1 MADDR
6 VTPLEQL
13 MTLGRDM
20 GYSDEGL
27 RKFIEGQ
34 QKVEREERAERR
46 RAEAENRKMESEME
60 NRKIE
65 AEAENRKLESE
76 MENRKIEAE
85 AENRKLESEMENRK
99 IEAENR
105 KIESEMENRKIEAA
119 MENRKI
125 EAEMENR
132 KMEAEMEKL
141 RLEMS
146 LREKELEIR
155 RVAIESEDS
164 DAPSSIPGHH
174 RPNHAPRPQLPK
186 FSEGS
191 DSMDA
196 YISRFEVFARS
207 QGWPEREWAM
217 ILSALLTGKAL
228 NIFSTLPAVQQSDF
242 DCLKKALLQGFDLTE
257 EAFRKKFRSVRLQAG
272 ETYIQFG
279 ARLEHYFQKW
289 VELSGT
295 GEEFLELKE
304 LILREQ
310 VLTGCGPELTIHLR
324 ERQPKTTA
332 ELLQMAEIYRE
343 ARADTKSCV
352 RQVSSTGERGD
363 KKPDELPRKS
373 AQPTKGVSEQ
383 RSLGQREIREC
394 FLCHKRGHIARDCRT
409 RVQRAAAMERTTECR
424 VERPVV
430 KEGVRDGEEEVQ
442 PVASTVE
449 QAVSGV
455 QDIGILG
462 SLPVK
467 EGWIGQCKVKVLR
480 DTGCSCGVVRASLVK
495 EEDLTGQVQTCT
507 LIDGT
512 KREFPVAE
520 LVVQTPYFSG
530 KLSAL
535 VMESPIYEL
544 IVGNVPGARDPGDPL
559 LLTAETAAVQTR
571 SHRAEKGVKPLLVS
585 ARKAGIEAS
594 PEEVR
599 KAQEGDPSLEKLWKL
614 ARGEKR
620 QEVRGGKADFQVKN
634 GLLHRMFTKTKT
646 GKVTSQLVVP
656 ACFRETV
663 MSVGHESL
671 MAGHLGISKTA
682 DRVLSSFHWPGA
694 MADLKRYCASCDA
707 CQRSATRGAKRKAP
721 LKQPPLID
729 TPFRRVAIDLIGPI
743 APCSGSGHR
752 YILTMVDYATRYPE
766 AVALKRIETEVVAE
780 GLVEVFSRVGVPSEV
795 LSDRGSQFTS
805 GVMREVSRLLGV
817 TQLYTTPYHP
827 QSNGLVERFN
837 GTLKG
842 MLKKLCEERPSDWDR
857 YIPAALFA
865 YREAPQESTG
875 FSPFEL
881 LYGRT
886 VKGPVSI
893 LKELWSKEQETEEV
907 KTTYQYVVDLRN
919 RLEETCQFAME
930 SLQQARVSQKRQFD
944 KRVRRQN
951 LKQGDK
957 VLLLLPTDHNKI
969 LMHWKGPF
977 DITEKVSHQD
987 YRIDVNGK
995 QKLFHANLLR
1005 KYTQRESQPATLAA
1019 VIDGGEGDP
1028 EVEGEILI
1036 PEFRSG
1042 ETYRD
1047 VSLHEGLSGDKKEEA
1062 RRLLRQFSES
1072 LTDKPGKTTLETYT
1086 VELTTKQPVHVKAY
1100 PIPYATR
1107 QVVEE
1112 EVEKM
1117 LELGV
1122 IEPSRS
1128 PYSAPVVIVRK
1139 KSGEHRF
1146 CVDYR
1151 RLNNVTK
1158 VDAEVIP
1165 NVEDLFAQI
1174 STPKSKYFT
1183 RIDLSKGY
1191 WQIALS
1197 EDSKEATAF
1206 STPTGLFQ
1214 WRVLPFGMVN
1224 APAVFTRM
1232 MRKLLKGLKG
1242 VENFMDDI
1250 LIASETWEEHMSQL
1264 AEVLLRLRRANLTAR
1279 PTKCQIGYPDLEF
1292 LGFVVGENTKQP
1304 EKSKIERMLSS
1315 ARPKSKTEVRSLLGL
1330 IGFYREFVP
1339 NFAAITS
1346 PLSDLTKKGQPP
1358 VVQWTEAAEKAL
1370 KTVKE
1375 RLGTYPILK
1384 LPDMSKQFTLRTD
1397 ASGVGLGAV
1406 LLQEYDGHVLM
1417 NVTELNGVS
1426 WFISL
1431 TEDPS
1436 YKAGSPLYEWLNGAV
1451 LINNTAVSGFH
1462 VFLLNYT
1469 LDLEY
1474 IYEHWNTALQT
1485 AAIRLRDN
1493 ARDMDVVT
1501 SSLSDIHEFSMDP
1514 IPLPWGVV
1522 TSMEPAN
1529 ITARD
1534 GDTLDYD
1541 VTYRIKTAHIPD
1553 QQLESPCLT
1562 LSISS
1567 VYSFNCAL
1575 EDDFG
1580 QRIVAIHGPKH
1591 ASLLRF
1597 TTEDSVKEEGVEEPS
1612 EYDSHTEPQR
1622 ESGRSSRGEEVH
1634 SPIFTT
1640 PHHHLAHS
1648 PQTHG
1653 KLFCSD
1659 HMTEPES
1666 CLVMPE
1672 EEDEDDVMGNGGPL
1686 TLQPGRLPP
1695 LPVLPAPL
1703 VNGSSP
1709 KRSRKG
1715 RKQRREQV
1723 GLLYVV
1729 LDGEGGL
1736 MFETFHEWEL
1746 ICSFCL
1752 SI

>member
-65 AEAENRKLESE
+65 AEAENRK
-76 MENRKIEAE
+76 IE

-99 IEAENR
+99 L
-105 KIESEMENRKIEAA
+105 
-119 MENRKI
+119 

-289 VELSGT
+289 LELSGT

-332 ELLQMAEIYRE
+332 ELLQVAEIYRE

-373 AQPTKGVSEQ
+373 AQSTKGVSEQ

-409 RVQRAAAMERTTECR
+409 RVQKAAAMERTTECR

-455 QDIGILG
+455 QDIGLLG
-462 SLPVK
+462 SLPVE

-480 DTGCSCGVVRASLVK
+480 DTGCSCGVVKASLVK

-535 VMESPIYEL
+535 VMESPIYDL
-544 IVGNVPGARDPGDPL
+544 IVGNDPGARDPGDPL

-571 SHRAEKGVKPLLVS
+571 SHRADKGVKPLLVS

-620 QEVRGGKADFQVKN
+620 QEVRGGEADFQVKN

-707 CQRSATRGAKRKAP
+707 CQRSAT
-721 LKQPPLID
+721 
-729 TPFRRVAIDLIGPI
+729 
-743 APCSGSGHR
+743 
-752 YILTMVDYATRYPE
+752 
-766 AVALKRIETEVVAE
+766 
-780 GLVEVFSRVGVPSEV
+780 
-795 LSDRGSQFTS
+795 
-805 GVMREVSRLLGV
+805 
-817 TQLYTTPYHP
+817 
-827 QSNGLVERFN
+827 
-837 GTLKG
+837 
-842 MLKKLCEERPSDWDR
+842 
-857 YIPAALFA
+857 
-865 YREAPQESTG
+865 
-875 FSPFEL
+875 
-881 LYGRT
+881 
-886 VKGPVSI
+886 
-893 LKELWSKEQETEEV
+893 
-907 KTTYQYVVDLRN
+907 
-919 RLEETCQFAME
+919 
-930 SLQQARVSQKRQFD
+930 RVSQKRQFD

-1047 VSLHEGLSGDKKEEA
+1047 VSLHEGLTINPSHSCKRHD
-1062 RRLLRQFSES
+1062 RRTAECCVGQW
-1072 LTDKPGKTTLETYT
+1072 PYNHIVTTL
-1086 VELTTKQPVHVKAY
+1086 TTS
-1100 PIPYATR
+1100 
-1107 QVVEE
+1107 QV
-1112 EVEKM
+1112 
-1117 LELGV
+1117 
-1122 IEPSRS
+1122 
-1128 PYSAPVVIVRK
+1128 
-1139 KSGEHRF
+1139 
-1146 CVDYR
+1146 
-1151 RLNNVTK
+1151 
-1158 VDAEVIP
+1158 
-1165 NVEDLFAQI
+1165 
-1174 STPKSKYFT
+1174 
-1183 RIDLSKGY
+1183 
-1191 WQIALS
+1191 
-1197 EDSKEATAF
+1197 
-1206 STPTGLFQ
+1206 
-1214 WRVLPFGMVN
+1214 
-1224 APAVFTRM
+1224 
-1232 MRKLLKGLKG
+1232 
-1242 VENFMDDI
+1242 
-1250 LIASETWEEHMSQL
+1250 
-1264 AEVLLRLRRANLTAR
+1264 
-1279 PTKCQIGYPDLEF
+1279 
-1292 LGFVVGENTKQP
+1292 
-1304 EKSKIERMLSS
+1304 ERMW
-1315 ARPKSKTEVRSLLGL
+1315 
-1330 IGFYREFVP
+1330 
-1339 NFAAITS
+1339 
-1346 PLSDLTKKGQPP
+1346 GQ
-1358 VVQWTEAAEKAL
+1358 
-1370 KTVKE
+1370 
-1375 RLGTYPILK
+1375 
-1384 LPDMSKQFTLRTD
+1384 
-1397 ASGVGLGAV
+1397 
-1406 LLQEYDGHVLM
+1406 
-1417 NVTELNGVS
+1417 
-1426 WFISL
+1426 
-1431 TEDPS
+1431 
-1436 YKAGSPLYEWLNGAV
+1436 
-1451 LINNTAVSGFH
+1451 
-1462 VFLLNYT
+1462 
-1469 LDLEY
+1469 
-1474 IYEHWNTALQT
+1474 
-1485 AAIRLRDN
+1485 
-1493 ARDMDVVT
+1493 
-1501 SSLSDIHEFSMDP
+1501 
-1514 IPLPWGVV
+1514 
-1522 TSMEPAN
+1522 
-1529 ITARD
+1529 
-1534 GDTLDYD
+1534 
-1541 VTYRIKTAHIPD
+1541 
-1553 QQLESPCLT
+1553 
-1562 LSISS
+1562 
-1567 VYSFNCAL
+1567 
-1575 EDDFG
+1575 
-1580 QRIVAIHGPKH
+1580 
-1591 ASLLRF
+1591 
-1597 TTEDSVKEEGVEEPS
+1597 TT
-1612 EYDSHTEPQR
+1612 
-1622 ESGRSSRGEEVH
+1622 
-1634 SPIFTT
+1634 
-1640 PHHHLAHS
+1640 
-1648 PQTHG
+1648 
-1653 KLFCSD
+1653 
-1659 HMTEPES
+1659 
-1666 CLVMPE
+1666 
-1672 EEDEDDVMGNGGPL
+1672 
-1686 TLQPGRLPP
+1686 
-1695 LPVLPAPL
+1695 
-1703 VNGSSP
+1703 
-1709 KRSRKG
+1709 
-1715 RKQRREQV
+1715 
-1723 GLLYVV
+1723 
-1729 LDGEGGL
+1729 
-1736 MFETFHEWEL
+1736 
-1746 ICSFCL
+1746 
-1752 SI
+1752 

>member
-6 VTPLEQL
+6 VTSLEQL
-13 MTLGRDM
+13 MTLGREM

-27 RKFIEGQ
+27 RKFIEGK

-46 RAEAENRKMESEME
+46 RAEAEAENRKMESEME

-65 AEAENRKLESE
+65 AENRKL
-76 MENRKIEAE
+76 
-85 AENRKLESEMENRK
+85 
-99 IEAENR
+99 
-105 KIESEMENRKIEAA
+105 
-119 MENRKI
+119 

-272 ETYIQFG
+272 ETYFQFG

-289 VELSGT
+289 LELSGT

-373 AQPTKGVSEQ
+373 AQSTKGVSEQ

-462 SLPVK
+462 SLPVE

-480 DTGCSCGVVRASLVK
+480 DTGCSCGVVKASLVK

-520 LVVQTPYFSG
+520 LVVRTPYLSG

-535 VMESPIYEL
+535 VMESPIYDL

-646 GKVTSQLVVP
+646 GKGTSQLVVP

-707 CQRSATRGAKRKAP
+707 CQRSAT
-721 LKQPPLID
+721 
-729 TPFRRVAIDLIGPI
+729 
-743 APCSGSGHR
+743 
-752 YILTMVDYATRYPE
+752 
-766 AVALKRIETEVVAE
+766 
-780 GLVEVFSRVGVPSEV
+780 
-795 LSDRGSQFTS
+795 
-805 GVMREVSRLLGV
+805 
-817 TQLYTTPYHP
+817 
-827 QSNGLVERFN
+827 
-837 GTLKG
+837 
-842 MLKKLCEERPSDWDR
+842 
-857 YIPAALFA
+857 
-865 YREAPQESTG
+865 
-875 FSPFEL
+875 
-881 LYGRT
+881 
-886 VKGPVSI
+886 
-893 LKELWSKEQETEEV
+893 
-907 KTTYQYVVDLRN
+907 
-919 RLEETCQFAME
+919 
-930 SLQQARVSQKRQFD
+930 RVSQKRQFD

-1047 VSLHEGLSGDKKEEA
+1047 VSLHEGLSGDKKEKA

-1406 LLQEYDGHVLM
+1406 LLQEYDGQKFPVKYASRKLSKCEQGYATVETECLAVVWGVQKFQKYLYGNQFTIETDHQPLTFLQEARLKNSRVLRWAM
-1417 NVTELNGVS
+1417 
-1426 WFISL
+1426 
-1431 TEDPS
+1431 
-1436 YKAGSPLYEWLNGAV
+1436 
-1451 LINNTAVSGFH
+1451 
-1462 VFLLNYT
+1462 
-1469 LDLEY
+1469 
-1474 IYEHWNTALQT
+1474 ALQPYRYH
-1485 AAIRLRDN
+1485 I
-1493 ARDMDVVT
+1493 
-1501 SSLSDIHEFSMDP
+1501 
-1514 IPLPWGVV
+1514 
-1522 TSMEPAN
+1522 
-1529 ITARD
+1529 
-1534 GDTLDYD
+1534 DY
-1541 VTYRIKTAHIPD
+1541 I
-1553 QQLESPCLT
+1553 
-1562 LSISS
+1562 
-1567 VYSFNCAL
+1567 
-1575 EDDFG
+1575 
-1580 QRIVAIHGPKH
+1580 
-1591 ASLLRF
+1591 
-1597 TTEDSVKEEGVEEPS
+1597 
-1612 EYDSHTEPQR
+1612 
-1622 ESGRSSRGEEVH
+1622 
-1634 SPIFTT
+1634 
-1640 PHHHLAHS
+1640 
-1648 PQTHG
+1648 
-1653 KLFCSD
+1653 
-1659 HMTEPES
+1659 
-1666 CLVMPE
+1666 
-1672 EEDEDDVMGNGGPL
+1672 
-1686 TLQPGRLPP
+1686 PGRENVGADYL
-1695 LPVLPAPL
+1695 
-1703 VNGSSP
+1703 
-1709 KRSRKG
+1709 SR
-1715 RKQRREQV
+1715 V
-1723 GLLYVV
+1723 
-1729 LDGEGGL
+1729 
-1736 MFETFHEWEL
+1736 M
-1746 ICSFCL
+1746 
-1752 SI
+1752 

>member
-1 MADDR
+1 MADDT
-6 VTPLEQL
+6 VTSLEQL
-13 MTLGRDM
+13 MTLGREM

-46 RAEAENRKMESEME
+46 RAEAEME

-65 AEAENRKLESE
+65 AEMK
-76 MENRKIEAE
+76 
-85 AENRKLESEMENRK
+85 NRK

-105 KIESEMENRKIEAA
+105 KL
-119 MENRKI
+119 

-289 VELSGT
+289 LELSGT

-352 RQVSSTGERGD
+352 RQVPSTGERGD

-373 AQPTKGVSEQ
+373 AQSTKGVSEQ

-462 SLPVK
+462 SLPVE

-480 DTGCSCGVVRASLVK
+480 DTGCSCGVVKASLVK

-535 VMESPIYEL
+535 VMESPIYDL

-620 QEVRGGKADFQVKN
+620 QEVRGREADFQVKN

-707 CQRSATRGAKRKAP
+707 CQRSATR
-721 LKQPPLID
+721 
-729 TPFRRVAIDLIGPI
+729 
-743 APCSGSGHR
+743 
-752 YILTMVDYATRYPE
+752 
-766 AVALKRIETEVVAE
+766 
-780 GLVEVFSRVGVPSEV
+780 
-795 LSDRGSQFTS
+795 
-805 GVMREVSRLLGV
+805 
-817 TQLYTTPYHP
+817 
-827 QSNGLVERFN
+827 
-837 GTLKG
+837 
-842 MLKKLCEERPSDWDR
+842 
-857 YIPAALFA
+857 
-865 YREAPQESTG
+865 
-875 FSPFEL
+875 
-881 LYGRT
+881 
-886 VKGPVSI
+886 
-893 LKELWSKEQETEEV
+893 
-907 KTTYQYVVDLRN
+907 
-919 RLEETCQFAME
+919 
-930 SLQQARVSQKRQFD
+930 VSQKRQFD

-969 LMHWKGPF
+969 LTHWKGPF

-1019 VIDGGEGDP
+1019 VIVGGEGDP

-1406 LLQEYDGHVLM
+1406 LLQEYDGQKFPVKYASRKLSKCEQGYATVETECLAVVWGVQKFQKYLYGNQFTIETDHQPLTFLQEARLKNSRVLRWAM
-1417 NVTELNGVS
+1417 
-1426 WFISL
+1426 
-1431 TEDPS
+1431 
-1436 YKAGSPLYEWLNGAV
+1436 
-1451 LINNTAVSGFH
+1451 
-1462 VFLLNYT
+1462 
-1469 LDLEY
+1469 
-1474 IYEHWNTALQT
+1474 ALQPYRYH
-1485 AAIRLRDN
+1485 I
-1493 ARDMDVVT
+1493 
-1501 SSLSDIHEFSMDP
+1501 
-1514 IPLPWGVV
+1514 
-1522 TSMEPAN
+1522 
-1529 ITARD
+1529 
-1534 GDTLDYD
+1534 DY
-1541 VTYRIKTAHIPD
+1541 I
-1553 QQLESPCLT
+1553 
-1562 LSISS
+1562 
-1567 VYSFNCAL
+1567 
-1575 EDDFG
+1575 
-1580 QRIVAIHGPKH
+1580 
-1591 ASLLRF
+1591 
-1597 TTEDSVKEEGVEEPS
+1597 
-1612 EYDSHTEPQR
+1612 
-1622 ESGRSSRGEEVH
+1622 
-1634 SPIFTT
+1634 
-1640 PHHHLAHS
+1640 
-1648 PQTHG
+1648 
-1653 KLFCSD
+1653 
-1659 HMTEPES
+1659 
-1666 CLVMPE
+1666 
-1672 EEDEDDVMGNGGPL
+1672 
-1686 TLQPGRLPP
+1686 PGRENVGADYL
-1695 LPVLPAPL
+1695 
-1703 VNGSSP
+1703 
-1709 KRSRKG
+1709 SR
-1715 RKQRREQV
+1715 V
-1723 GLLYVV
+1723 
-1729 LDGEGGL
+1729 
-1736 MFETFHEWEL
+1736 M
-1746 ICSFCL
+1746 
-1752 SI
+1752 

>member
-6 VTPLEQL
+6 VTSLEQL
-13 MTLGRDM
+13 MTLGREM

-46 RAEAENRKMESEME
+46 RAEAEAENRKMESEME

-65 AEAENRKLESE
+65 AENRKL
-76 MENRKIEAE
+76 
-85 AENRKLESEMENRK
+85 
-99 IEAENR
+99 
-105 KIESEMENRKIEAA
+105 
-119 MENRKI
+119 

-289 VELSGT
+289 LELSGT

-352 RQVSSTGERGD
+352 RQVSSTGEQGD

-373 AQPTKGVSEQ
+373 AQSTKGVSEQ

-480 DTGCSCGVVRASLVK
+480 DTGCSCGVVKASLVK

-520 LVVQTPYFSG
+520 LLVQTPYFSG

-535 VMESPIYEL
+535 VMESPIYDL

-620 QEVRGGKADFQVKN
+620 QEVRGGRADFQVKN

-1279 PTKCQIGYPDLEF
+1279 PTKCQIGYPD
-1292 LGFVVGENTKQP
+1292 
-1304 EKSKIERMLSS
+1304 
-1315 ARPKSKTEVRSLLGL
+1315 
-1330 IGFYREFVP
+1330 
-1339 NFAAITS
+1339 
-1346 PLSDLTKKGQPP
+1346 
-1358 VVQWTEAAEKAL
+1358 
-1370 KTVKE
+1370 
-1375 RLGTYPILK
+1375 
-1384 LPDMSKQFTLRTD
+1384 
-1397 ASGVGLGAV
+1397 
-1406 LLQEYDGHVLM
+1406 
-1417 NVTELNGVS
+1417 
-1426 WFISL
+1426 
-1431 TEDPS
+1431 
-1436 YKAGSPLYEWLNGAV
+1436 
-1451 LINNTAVSGFH
+1451 
-1462 VFLLNYT
+1462 
-1469 LDLEY
+1469 
-1474 IYEHWNTALQT
+1474 
-1485 AAIRLRDN
+1485 
-1493 ARDMDVVT
+1493 
-1501 SSLSDIHEFSMDP
+1501 
-1514 IPLPWGVV
+1514 
-1522 TSMEPAN
+1522 
-1529 ITARD
+1529 
-1534 GDTLDYD
+1534 
-1541 VTYRIKTAHIPD
+1541 
-1553 QQLESPCLT
+1553 
-1562 LSISS
+1562 
-1567 VYSFNCAL
+1567 
-1575 EDDFG
+1575 
-1580 QRIVAIHGPKH
+1580 
-1591 ASLLRF
+1591 
-1597 TTEDSVKEEGVEEPS
+1597 
-1612 EYDSHTEPQR
+1612 
-1622 ESGRSSRGEEVH
+1622 
-1634 SPIFTT
+1634 
-1640 PHHHLAHS
+1640 
-1648 PQTHG
+1648 
-1653 KLFCSD
+1653 
-1659 HMTEPES
+1659 
-1666 CLVMPE
+1666 
-1672 EEDEDDVMGNGGPL
+1672 
-1686 TLQPGRLPP
+1686 
-1695 LPVLPAPL
+1695 
-1703 VNGSSP
+1703 
-1709 KRSRKG
+1709 
-1715 RKQRREQV
+1715 
-1723 GLLYVV
+1723 
-1729 LDGEGGL
+1729 
-1736 MFETFHEWEL
+1736 
-1746 ICSFCL
+1746 
-1752 SI
+1752 

>member
-6 VTPLEQL
+6 VTSLEQL
-13 MTLGRDM
+13 MTLGREM

-46 RAEAENRKMESEME
+46 RAEAEAENRKMESEMEKRKIEAEME

-65 AEAENRKLESE
+65 AE
-76 MENRKIEAE
+76 MENRK
-85 AENRKLESEMENRK
+85 M
-99 IEAENR
+99 
-105 KIESEMENRKIEAA
+105 
-119 MENRKI
+119 

-146 LREKELEIR
+146 LREEELETR
-155 RVAIESEDS
+155 RLGIESEDS

-242 DCLKKALLQGFDLTE
+242 DYLKKALLQGFDLTE

-289 VELSGT
+289 LELSGT

-352 RQVSSTGERGD
+352 RQVSSTGEQGD

-373 AQPTKGVSEQ
+373 AQSTKGVSEQ

-467 EGWIGQCKVKVLR
+467 EGWIRQCKVKVLR
-480 DTGCSCGVVRASLVK
+480 DTGCSCGVVKASLVK

-512 KREFPVAE
+512 KKEFPVAE
-520 LVVQTPYFSG
+520 LVVRTPYFSG

-535 VMESPIYEL
+535 VMESPIYDF

-620 QEVRGGKADFQVKN
+620 QEVRGGEADFQVKN

-682 DRVLSSFHWPGA
+682 DRVLSSFYWPGA

-707 CQRSATRGAKRKAP
+707 CQRSATR
-721 LKQPPLID
+721 
-729 TPFRRVAIDLIGPI
+729 
-743 APCSGSGHR
+743 
-752 YILTMVDYATRYPE
+752 
-766 AVALKRIETEVVAE
+766 
-780 GLVEVFSRVGVPSEV
+780 
-795 LSDRGSQFTS
+795 
-805 GVMREVSRLLGV
+805 
-817 TQLYTTPYHP
+817 
-827 QSNGLVERFN
+827 
-837 GTLKG
+837 
-842 MLKKLCEERPSDWDR
+842 
-857 YIPAALFA
+857 
-865 YREAPQESTG
+865 
-875 FSPFEL
+875 
-881 LYGRT
+881 
-886 VKGPVSI
+886 
-893 LKELWSKEQETEEV
+893 
-907 KTTYQYVVDLRN
+907 
-919 RLEETCQFAME
+919 
-930 SLQQARVSQKRQFD
+930 VSQKRQFD
-944 KRVRRQN
+944 KRVRQQN

-1047 VSLHEGLSGDKKEEA
+1047 VSLHEGLTINPSHSCKRHD
-1062 RRLLRQFSES
+1062 RRTAECCVGQW
-1072 LTDKPGKTTLETYT
+1072 PYNHIVTTL
-1086 VELTTKQPVHVKAY
+1086 TTS
-1100 PIPYATR
+1100 
-1107 QVVEE
+1107 QV
-1112 EVEKM
+1112 
-1117 LELGV
+1117 
-1122 IEPSRS
+1122 
-1128 PYSAPVVIVRK
+1128 
-1139 KSGEHRF
+1139 
-1146 CVDYR
+1146 
-1151 RLNNVTK
+1151 
-1158 VDAEVIP
+1158 
-1165 NVEDLFAQI
+1165 
-1174 STPKSKYFT
+1174 
-1183 RIDLSKGY
+1183 
-1191 WQIALS
+1191 
-1197 EDSKEATAF
+1197 
-1206 STPTGLFQ
+1206 
-1214 WRVLPFGMVN
+1214 
-1224 APAVFTRM
+1224 
-1232 MRKLLKGLKG
+1232 
-1242 VENFMDDI
+1242 
-1250 LIASETWEEHMSQL
+1250 
-1264 AEVLLRLRRANLTAR
+1264 
-1279 PTKCQIGYPDLEF
+1279 
-1292 LGFVVGENTKQP
+1292 
-1304 EKSKIERMLSS
+1304 ERMW
-1315 ARPKSKTEVRSLLGL
+1315 
-1330 IGFYREFVP
+1330 
-1339 NFAAITS
+1339 
-1346 PLSDLTKKGQPP
+1346 GQ
-1358 VVQWTEAAEKAL
+1358 
-1370 KTVKE
+1370 
-1375 RLGTYPILK
+1375 
-1384 LPDMSKQFTLRTD
+1384 
-1397 ASGVGLGAV
+1397 
-1406 LLQEYDGHVLM
+1406 
-1417 NVTELNGVS
+1417 
-1426 WFISL
+1426 
-1431 TEDPS
+1431 
-1436 YKAGSPLYEWLNGAV
+1436 
-1451 LINNTAVSGFH
+1451 
-1462 VFLLNYT
+1462 
-1469 LDLEY
+1469 
-1474 IYEHWNTALQT
+1474 
-1485 AAIRLRDN
+1485 
-1493 ARDMDVVT
+1493 
-1501 SSLSDIHEFSMDP
+1501 
-1514 IPLPWGVV
+1514 
-1522 TSMEPAN
+1522 
-1529 ITARD
+1529 
-1534 GDTLDYD
+1534 
-1541 VTYRIKTAHIPD
+1541 
-1553 QQLESPCLT
+1553 
-1562 LSISS
+1562 
-1567 VYSFNCAL
+1567 
-1575 EDDFG
+1575 
-1580 QRIVAIHGPKH
+1580 
-1591 ASLLRF
+1591 
-1597 TTEDSVKEEGVEEPS
+1597 TT
-1612 EYDSHTEPQR
+1612 
-1622 ESGRSSRGEEVH
+1622 
-1634 SPIFTT
+1634 
-1640 PHHHLAHS
+1640 
-1648 PQTHG
+1648 
-1653 KLFCSD
+1653 
-1659 HMTEPES
+1659 
-1666 CLVMPE
+1666 
-1672 EEDEDDVMGNGGPL
+1672 
-1686 TLQPGRLPP
+1686 
-1695 LPVLPAPL
+1695 
-1703 VNGSSP
+1703 
-1709 KRSRKG
+1709 
-1715 RKQRREQV
+1715 
-1723 GLLYVV
+1723 
-1729 LDGEGGL
+1729 
-1736 MFETFHEWEL
+1736 
-1746 ICSFCL
+1746 
-1752 SI
+1752 

>member
-46 RAEAENRKMESEME
+46 RVEA
-60 NRKIE
+60 
-65 AEAENRKLESE
+65 
-76 MENRKIEAE
+76 
-85 AENRKLESEMENRK
+85 
-99 IEAENR
+99 
-105 KIESEMENRKIEAA
+105 
-119 MENRKI
+119 ENRKI
-125 EAEMENR
+125 EAEMKNR

-289 VELSGT
+289 LELSGT

-373 AQPTKGVSEQ
+373 AQSTKGMSEQ

-430 KEGVRDGEEEVQ
+430 KEGVRGGEEEVQ
-442 PVASTVE
+442 PVASTVD

-455 QDIGILG
+455 QDIGLLG

-520 LVVQTPYFSG
+520 LVVRTPYFSG

-535 VMESPIYEL
+535 VMESPIYDL

-671 MAGHLGISKTA
+671 MAGHFGISKTA

-707 CQRSATRGAKRKAP
+707 CQRSATR
-721 LKQPPLID
+721 
-729 TPFRRVAIDLIGPI
+729 
-743 APCSGSGHR
+743 
-752 YILTMVDYATRYPE
+752 
-766 AVALKRIETEVVAE
+766 
-780 GLVEVFSRVGVPSEV
+780 
-795 LSDRGSQFTS
+795 
-805 GVMREVSRLLGV
+805 
-817 TQLYTTPYHP
+817 
-827 QSNGLVERFN
+827 
-837 GTLKG
+837 
-842 MLKKLCEERPSDWDR
+842 
-857 YIPAALFA
+857 
-865 YREAPQESTG
+865 
-875 FSPFEL
+875 
-881 LYGRT
+881 
-886 VKGPVSI
+886 
-893 LKELWSKEQETEEV
+893 
-907 KTTYQYVVDLRN
+907 
-919 RLEETCQFAME
+919 
-930 SLQQARVSQKRQFD
+930 VSQKRQFD
-944 KRVRRQN
+944 KRMRRQN

-1005 KYTQRESQPATLAA
+1005 KYTRRESQPATLAA

-1028 EVEGEILI
+1028 EMEGEILI

-1174 STPKSKYFT
+1174 STPKSKYFL

-1206 STPTGLFQ
+1206 STPMGLFQ

-1232 MRKLLKGLKG
+1232 MRTLLKGLKG

-1279 PTKCQIGYPDLEF
+1279 PTKCQVGYPDLEF
-1292 LGFVVGENTKQP
+1292 LGFVVGKNTKQP

-1406 LLQEYDGHVLM
+1406 LLQKYDGQKFPVKYASRKLSKCEQGYATVETECLAVVWGVQKFQKYLYGNQFTIETDHQPLTFLQEARLKNSRVLRWAM
-1417 NVTELNGVS
+1417 
-1426 WFISL
+1426 
-1431 TEDPS
+1431 
-1436 YKAGSPLYEWLNGAV
+1436 
-1451 LINNTAVSGFH
+1451 
-1462 VFLLNYT
+1462 
-1469 LDLEY
+1469 
-1474 IYEHWNTALQT
+1474 ALQPYRYH
-1485 AAIRLRDN
+1485 I
-1493 ARDMDVVT
+1493 
-1501 SSLSDIHEFSMDP
+1501 
-1514 IPLPWGVV
+1514 
-1522 TSMEPAN
+1522 
-1529 ITARD
+1529 
-1534 GDTLDYD
+1534 DY
-1541 VTYRIKTAHIPD
+1541 I
-1553 QQLESPCLT
+1553 
-1562 LSISS
+1562 
-1567 VYSFNCAL
+1567 
-1575 EDDFG
+1575 
-1580 QRIVAIHGPKH
+1580 
-1591 ASLLRF
+1591 
-1597 TTEDSVKEEGVEEPS
+1597 
-1612 EYDSHTEPQR
+1612 
-1622 ESGRSSRGEEVH
+1622 
-1634 SPIFTT
+1634 
-1640 PHHHLAHS
+1640 
-1648 PQTHG
+1648 
-1653 KLFCSD
+1653 
-1659 HMTEPES
+1659 
-1666 CLVMPE
+1666 
-1672 EEDEDDVMGNGGPL
+1672 
-1686 TLQPGRLPP
+1686 PGRENVGADYL
-1695 LPVLPAPL
+1695 
-1703 VNGSSP
+1703 
-1709 KRSRKG
+1709 SR
-1715 RKQRREQV
+1715 V
-1723 GLLYVV
+1723 
-1729 LDGEGGL
+1729 
-1736 MFETFHEWEL
+1736 M
-1746 ICSFCL
+1746 
-1752 SI
+1752 

>member
-1 MADDR
+1 MEGADCGDIKHLGSAVVYSQLKSTGEYYRHDMECKITFKAEDDGWRLMVRMLELDIQDR
-6 VTPLEQL
+6 TVNGFCNDALYMFDDSTIYAKAVL

-46 RAEAENRKMESEME
+46 RAEAE
-60 NRKIE
+60 
-65 AEAENRKLESE
+65 A
-76 MENRKIEAE
+76 
-85 AENRKLESEMENRK
+85 
-99 IEAENR
+99 
-105 KIESEMENRKIEAA
+105 
-119 MENRKI
+119 
-125 EAEMENR
+125 ENR
-132 KMEAEMEKL
+132 KMEFEMEKL
-141 RLEMS
+141 KLETS
-146 LREKELEIR
+146 LREKELEIQR
-155 RVAIESEDS
+155 LGIESEDS

-289 VELSGT
+289 LELSGT

-373 AQPTKGVSEQ
+373 AQSTKGVSEQ

-462 SLPVK
+462 SLPVE

-480 DTGCSCGVVRASLVK
+480 ATGCSCGVVKASLVK

-535 VMESPIYEL
+535 VMESPIYDL

-634 GLLHRMFTKTKT
+634 GLLQRMFTKTKT

-707 CQRSATRGAKRKAP
+707 CQRSAT
-721 LKQPPLID
+721 
-729 TPFRRVAIDLIGPI
+729 
-743 APCSGSGHR
+743 
-752 YILTMVDYATRYPE
+752 
-766 AVALKRIETEVVAE
+766 
-780 GLVEVFSRVGVPSEV
+780 
-795 LSDRGSQFTS
+795 
-805 GVMREVSRLLGV
+805 
-817 TQLYTTPYHP
+817 
-827 QSNGLVERFN
+827 
-837 GTLKG
+837 
-842 MLKKLCEERPSDWDR
+842 
-857 YIPAALFA
+857 
-865 YREAPQESTG
+865 
-875 FSPFEL
+875 
-881 LYGRT
+881 
-886 VKGPVSI
+886 
-893 LKELWSKEQETEEV
+893 
-907 KTTYQYVVDLRN
+907 
-919 RLEETCQFAME
+919 
-930 SLQQARVSQKRQFD
+930 RVSQKRQFD

-1047 VSLHEGLSGDKKEEA
+1047 VSLHEGL
-1062 RRLLRQFSES
+1062 
-1072 LTDKPGKTTLETYT
+1072 T
-1086 VELTTKQPVHVKAY
+1086 
-1100 PIPYATR
+1100 IN
-1107 QVVEE
+1107 
-1112 EVEKM
+1112 
-1117 LELGV
+1117 
-1122 IEPSRS
+1122 PS
-1128 PYSAPVVIVRK
+1128 
-1139 KSGEHRF
+1139 
-1146 CVDYR
+1146 
-1151 RLNNVTK
+1151 
-1158 VDAEVIP
+1158 
-1165 NVEDLFAQI
+1165 
-1174 STPKSKYFT
+1174 
-1183 RIDLSKGY
+1183 
-1191 WQIALS
+1191 
-1197 EDSKEATAF
+1197 
-1206 STPTGLFQ
+1206 
-1214 WRVLPFGMVN
+1214 
-1224 APAVFTRM
+1224 
-1232 MRKLLKGLKG
+1232 
-1242 VENFMDDI
+1242 
-1250 LIASETWEEHMSQL
+1250 
-1264 AEVLLRLRRANLTAR
+1264 
-1279 PTKCQIGYPDLEF
+1279 
-1292 LGFVVGENTKQP
+1292 
-1304 EKSKIERMLSS
+1304 
-1315 ARPKSKTEVRSLLGL
+1315 
-1330 IGFYREFVP
+1330 
-1339 NFAAITS
+1339 
-1346 PLSDLTKKGQPP
+1346 
-1358 VVQWTEAAEKAL
+1358 
-1370 KTVKE
+1370 
-1375 RLGTYPILK
+1375 
-1384 LPDMSKQFTLRTD
+1384 
-1397 ASGVGLGAV
+1397 
-1406 LLQEYDGHVLM
+1406 
-1417 NVTELNGVS
+1417 
-1426 WFISL
+1426 
-1431 TEDPS
+1431 
-1436 YKAGSPLYEWLNGAV
+1436 
-1451 LINNTAVSGFH
+1451 
-1462 VFLLNYT
+1462 
-1469 LDLEY
+1469 
-1474 IYEHWNTALQT
+1474 
-1485 AAIRLRDN
+1485 
-1493 ARDMDVVT
+1493 
-1501 SSLSDIHEFSMDP
+1501 
-1514 IPLPWGVV
+1514 
-1522 TSMEPAN
+1522 
-1529 ITARD
+1529 
-1534 GDTLDYD
+1534 
-1541 VTYRIKTAHIPD
+1541 
-1553 QQLESPCLT
+1553 
-1562 LSISS
+1562 
-1567 VYSFNCAL
+1567 
-1575 EDDFG
+1575 
-1580 QRIVAIHGPKH
+1580 
-1591 ASLLRF
+1591 
-1597 TTEDSVKEEGVEEPS
+1597 
-1612 EYDSHTEPQR
+1612 
-1622 ESGRSSRGEEVH
+1622 H
-1634 SPIFTT
+1634 S
-1640 PHHHLAHS
+1640 
-1648 PQTHG
+1648 
-1653 KLFCSD
+1653 C
-1659 HMTEPES
+1659 
-1666 CLVMPE
+1666 
-1672 EEDEDDVMGNGGPL
+1672 
-1686 TLQPGRLPP
+1686 
-1695 LPVLPAPL
+1695 
-1703 VNGSSP
+1703 
-1709 KRSRKG
+1709 KRH
-1715 RKQRREQV
+1715 
-1723 GLLYVV
+1723 
-1729 LDGEGGL
+1729 D
-1736 MFETFHEWEL
+1736 
-1746 ICSFCL
+1746 
-1752 SI
+1752 

>member
-46 RAEAENRKMESEME
+46 RV
-60 NRKIE
+60 
-65 AEAENRKLESE
+65 EAENRKLESE

-85 AENRKLESEMENRK
+85 
-99 IEAENR
+99 
-105 KIESEMENRKIEAA
+105 
-119 MENRKI
+119 
-125 EAEMENR
+125 
-132 KMEAEMEKL
+132 MEKL
-141 RLEMS
+141 RLETR
-146 LREKELEIR
+146 LREKELEIQR
-155 RVAIESEDS
+155 LGIESEDS

-289 VELSGT
+289 LELSGT

-373 AQPTKGVSEQ
+373 AQSTKGVSEQ

-455 QDIGILG
+455 QDIGLLG
-462 SLPVK
+462 SLPVE

-480 DTGCSCGVVRASLVK
+480 DTGCSCGVVKASLVK

-535 VMESPIYEL
+535 VMESPIYDL

-721 LKQPPLID
+721 LKQ
-729 TPFRRVAIDLIGPI
+729 
-743 APCSGSGHR
+743 
-752 YILTMVDYATRYPE
+752 
-766 AVALKRIETEVVAE
+766 
-780 GLVEVFSRVGVPSEV
+780 
-795 LSDRGSQFTS
+795 
-805 GVMREVSRLLGV
+805 
-817 TQLYTTPYHP
+817 
-827 QSNGLVERFN
+827 
-837 GTLKG
+837 
-842 MLKKLCEERPSDWDR
+842 
-857 YIPAALFA
+857 
-865 YREAPQESTG
+865 
-875 FSPFEL
+875 
-881 LYGRT
+881 
-886 VKGPVSI
+886 
-893 LKELWSKEQETEEV
+893 
-907 KTTYQYVVDLRN
+907 
-919 RLEETCQFAME
+919 
-930 SLQQARVSQKRQFD
+930 QARVSQKRLFD

-1042 ETYRD
+1042 EMYRD

-1406 LLQEYDGHVLM
+1406 LLQEYDGQKFPVKYASRKLSKCEQGYATVETECLAVVWGVQKFQKYLYGNQFTIETDHQPLTFLQEARLKNSRVLRWAM
-1417 NVTELNGVS
+1417 
-1426 WFISL
+1426 
-1431 TEDPS
+1431 
-1436 YKAGSPLYEWLNGAV
+1436 
-1451 LINNTAVSGFH
+1451 
-1462 VFLLNYT
+1462 
-1469 LDLEY
+1469 
-1474 IYEHWNTALQT
+1474 ALQPYRYH
-1485 AAIRLRDN
+1485 I
-1493 ARDMDVVT
+1493 
-1501 SSLSDIHEFSMDP
+1501 
-1514 IPLPWGVV
+1514 
-1522 TSMEPAN
+1522 
-1529 ITARD
+1529 
-1534 GDTLDYD
+1534 DY
-1541 VTYRIKTAHIPD
+1541 I
-1553 QQLESPCLT
+1553 
-1562 LSISS
+1562 
-1567 VYSFNCAL
+1567 
-1575 EDDFG
+1575 
-1580 QRIVAIHGPKH
+1580 
-1591 ASLLRF
+1591 
-1597 TTEDSVKEEGVEEPS
+1597 
-1612 EYDSHTEPQR
+1612 
-1622 ESGRSSRGEEVH
+1622 
-1634 SPIFTT
+1634 
-1640 PHHHLAHS
+1640 
-1648 PQTHG
+1648 
-1653 KLFCSD
+1653 
-1659 HMTEPES
+1659 
-1666 CLVMPE
+1666 
-1672 EEDEDDVMGNGGPL
+1672 
-1686 TLQPGRLPP
+1686 PGRENVGADYL
-1695 LPVLPAPL
+1695 
-1703 VNGSSP
+1703 
-1709 KRSRKG
+1709 SR
-1715 RKQRREQV
+1715 V
-1723 GLLYVV
+1723 
-1729 LDGEGGL
+1729 
-1736 MFETFHEWEL
+1736 M
-1746 ICSFCL
+1746 
-1752 SI
+1752 

>member
-6 VTPLEQL
+6 VTSLEQL
-13 MTLGRDM
+13 MTLGREM

-46 RAEAENRKMESEME
+46 RAEAEAENRKMESEME

-65 AEAENRKLESE
+65 AEMENRKIEAENRKMESE
-76 MENRKIEAE
+76 MENRKIEA
-85 AENRKLESEMENRK
+85 EMENRK

-105 KIESEMENRKIEAA
+105 KL
-119 MENRKI
+119 

-289 VELSGT
+289 LELSGT

-373 AQPTKGVSEQ
+373 AQSTKGVSEQ

-462 SLPVK
+462 SLPVE

-480 DTGCSCGVVRASLVK
+480 DTGCSCGVVKASLVK

-520 LVVQTPYFSG
+520 LLVQTPYFSG

-535 VMESPIYEL
+535 VMESPIYDL

-634 GLLHRMFTKTKT
+634 GLLQRMFTKTKT

-707 CQRSATRGAKRKAP
+707 CQRSAT
-721 LKQPPLID
+721 
-729 TPFRRVAIDLIGPI
+729 
-743 APCSGSGHR
+743 
-752 YILTMVDYATRYPE
+752 
-766 AVALKRIETEVVAE
+766 
-780 GLVEVFSRVGVPSEV
+780 
-795 LSDRGSQFTS
+795 
-805 GVMREVSRLLGV
+805 
-817 TQLYTTPYHP
+817 
-827 QSNGLVERFN
+827 
-837 GTLKG
+837 
-842 MLKKLCEERPSDWDR
+842 
-857 YIPAALFA
+857 
-865 YREAPQESTG
+865 
-875 FSPFEL
+875 
-881 LYGRT
+881 
-886 VKGPVSI
+886 
-893 LKELWSKEQETEEV
+893 
-907 KTTYQYVVDLRN
+907 
-919 RLEETCQFAME
+919 
-930 SLQQARVSQKRQFD
+930 RVSQKRQFD

-1406 LLQEYDGHVLM
+1406 LLQEYDGQKFPVKYASRKLSKCEQGYATVETECLAVVWGVQKFQKYLYGNQFTIETDHQPLTFLQEARLKNSRVLRWAM
-1417 NVTELNGVS
+1417 
-1426 WFISL
+1426 
-1431 TEDPS
+1431 
-1436 YKAGSPLYEWLNGAV
+1436 
-1451 LINNTAVSGFH
+1451 
-1462 VFLLNYT
+1462 
-1469 LDLEY
+1469 
-1474 IYEHWNTALQT
+1474 ALQPYRYH
-1485 AAIRLRDN
+1485 I
-1493 ARDMDVVT
+1493 
-1501 SSLSDIHEFSMDP
+1501 
-1514 IPLPWGVV
+1514 
-1522 TSMEPAN
+1522 
-1529 ITARD
+1529 
-1534 GDTLDYD
+1534 DY
-1541 VTYRIKTAHIPD
+1541 I
-1553 QQLESPCLT
+1553 
-1562 LSISS
+1562 
-1567 VYSFNCAL
+1567 
-1575 EDDFG
+1575 
-1580 QRIVAIHGPKH
+1580 
-1591 ASLLRF
+1591 
-1597 TTEDSVKEEGVEEPS
+1597 
-1612 EYDSHTEPQR
+1612 
-1622 ESGRSSRGEEVH
+1622 
-1634 SPIFTT
+1634 
-1640 PHHHLAHS
+1640 
-1648 PQTHG
+1648 
-1653 KLFCSD
+1653 
-1659 HMTEPES
+1659 
-1666 CLVMPE
+1666 
-1672 EEDEDDVMGNGGPL
+1672 
-1686 TLQPGRLPP
+1686 PGRENVGADYL
-1695 LPVLPAPL
+1695 
-1703 VNGSSP
+1703 
-1709 KRSRKG
+1709 SR
-1715 RKQRREQV
+1715 V
-1723 GLLYVV
+1723 
-1729 LDGEGGL
+1729 
-1736 MFETFHEWEL
+1736 M
-1746 ICSFCL
+1746 
-1752 SI
+1752 

>member
-1 MADDR
+1 
-6 VTPLEQL
+6 
-13 MTLGRDM
+13 
-20 GYSDEGL
+20 
-27 RKFIEGQ
+27 
-34 QKVEREERAERR
+34 
-46 RAEAENRKMESEME
+46 
-60 NRKIE
+60 
-65 AEAENRKLESE
+65 
-76 MENRKIEAE
+76 
-85 AENRKLESEMENRK
+85 
-99 IEAENR
+99 
-105 KIESEMENRKIEAA
+105 
-119 MENRKI
+119 
-125 EAEMENR
+125 
-132 KMEAEMEKL
+132 
-141 RLEMS
+141 
-146 LREKELEIR
+146 
-155 RVAIESEDS
+155 
-164 DAPSSIPGHH
+164 
-174 RPNHAPRPQLPK
+174 
-186 FSEGS
+186 
-191 DSMDA
+191 
-196 YISRFEVFARS
+196 
-207 QGWPEREWAM
+207 
-217 ILSALLTGKAL
+217 
-228 NIFSTLPAVQQSDF
+228 
-242 DCLKKALLQGFDLTE
+242 
-257 EAFRKKFRSVRLQAG
+257 
-272 ETYIQFG
+272 
-279 ARLEHYFQKW
+279 
-289 VELSGT
+289 
-295 GEEFLELKE
+295 
-304 LILREQ
+304 
-310 VLTGCGPELTIHLR
+310 
-324 ERQPKTTA
+324 
-332 ELLQMAEIYRE
+332 MAEIYRE

-373 AQPTKGVSEQ
+373 AQSTKGVSEQ
-383 RSLGQREIREC
+383 RSLRQREIREC

-409 RVQRAAAMERTTECR
+409 RVQKAAEMERTTECR

-430 KEGVRDGEEEVQ
+430 KEGVRGGEEEVQ
-442 PVASTVE
+442 PVASTGE

-455 QDIGILG
+455 QDIGLLG

-480 DTGCSCGVVRASLVK
+480 DTGCSCGVVKASLVK

-520 LVVQTPYFSG
+520 LVVRTPYFSG

-535 VMESPIYEL
+535 VMESPIYDL

-620 QEVRGGKADFQVKN
+620 QEVRGGEADFQVKN

-646 GKVTSQLVVP
+646 AKVTSQLVVP

-729 TPFRRVAIDLIGPI
+729 TPFCRVAIDLIGPI

-766 AVALKRIETEVVAE
+766 AVALKRMETEVVAE

-875 FSPFEL
+875 FSSFEL

-919 RLEETCQFAME
+919 RLEEMCQFAME

-944 KRVRRQN
+944 KR
-951 LKQGDK
+951 
-957 VLLLLPTDHNKI
+957 
-969 LMHWKGPF
+969 
-977 DITEKVSHQD
+977 
-987 YRIDVNGK
+987 
-995 QKLFHANLLR
+995 
-1005 KYTQRESQPATLAA
+1005 RESQPATLAA

-1028 EVEGEILI
+1028 EVEGEIFI

-1047 VSLHEGLSGDKKEEA
+1047 VSLHEGLSGDKKKEA

-1100 PIPYATR
+1100 PISYATR

-1197 EDSKEATAF
+1197 EDSKETTAF
-1206 STPTGLFQ
+1206 
-1214 WRVLPFGMVN
+1214 
-1224 APAVFTRM
+1224 
-1232 MRKLLKGLKG
+1232 
-1242 VENFMDDI
+1242 
-1250 LIASETWEEHMSQL
+1250 
-1264 AEVLLRLRRANLTAR
+1264 
-1279 PTKCQIGYPDLEF
+1279 
-1292 LGFVVGENTKQP
+1292 
-1304 EKSKIERMLSS
+1304 
-1315 ARPKSKTEVRSLLGL
+1315 
-1330 IGFYREFVP
+1330 
-1339 NFAAITS
+1339 
-1346 PLSDLTKKGQPP
+1346 
-1358 VVQWTEAAEKAL
+1358 
-1370 KTVKE
+1370 
-1375 RLGTYPILK
+1375 
-1384 LPDMSKQFTLRTD
+1384 
-1397 ASGVGLGAV
+1397 
-1406 LLQEYDGHVLM
+1406 
-1417 NVTELNGVS
+1417 
-1426 WFISL
+1426 
-1431 TEDPS
+1431 
-1436 YKAGSPLYEWLNGAV
+1436 
-1451 LINNTAVSGFH
+1451 
-1462 VFLLNYT
+1462 
-1469 LDLEY
+1469 
-1474 IYEHWNTALQT
+1474 
-1485 AAIRLRDN
+1485 
-1493 ARDMDVVT
+1493 
-1501 SSLSDIHEFSMDP
+1501 
-1514 IPLPWGVV
+1514 
-1522 TSMEPAN
+1522 
-1529 ITARD
+1529 
-1534 GDTLDYD
+1534 
-1541 VTYRIKTAHIPD
+1541 
-1553 QQLESPCLT
+1553 
-1562 LSISS
+1562 
-1567 VYSFNCAL
+1567 
-1575 EDDFG
+1575 
-1580 QRIVAIHGPKH
+1580 
-1591 ASLLRF
+1591 
-1597 TTEDSVKEEGVEEPS
+1597 
-1612 EYDSHTEPQR
+1612 
-1622 ESGRSSRGEEVH
+1622 
-1634 SPIFTT
+1634 
-1640 PHHHLAHS
+1640 
-1648 PQTHG
+1648 
-1653 KLFCSD
+1653 
-1659 HMTEPES
+1659 
-1666 CLVMPE
+1666 
-1672 EEDEDDVMGNGGPL
+1672 
-1686 TLQPGRLPP
+1686 
-1695 LPVLPAPL
+1695 
-1703 VNGSSP
+1703 
-1709 KRSRKG
+1709 
-1715 RKQRREQV
+1715 
-1723 GLLYVV
+1723 
-1729 LDGEGGL
+1729 
-1736 MFETFHEWEL
+1736 
-1746 ICSFCL
+1746 
-1752 SI
+1752 

>member
-6 VTPLEQL
+6 VTSLEQL
-13 MTLGRDM
+13 MTLGREM

-46 RAEAENRKMESEME
+46 RAEAEAENRKMESEME

-65 AEAENRKLESE
+65 AE
-76 MENRKIEAE
+76 
-85 AENRKLESEMENRK
+85 MENRK

-105 KIESEMENRKIEAA
+105 KL
-119 MENRKI
+119 

-289 VELSGT
+289 LELSGT

-373 AQPTKGVSEQ
+373 AQSTKGVSEQ

-430 KEGVRDGEEEVQ
+430 KEGVRGGEEEVQ
-442 PVASTVE
+442 PVASTVK

-462 SLPVK
+462 SLPVE

-495 EEDLTGQVQTCT
+495 EEDLTGQVQTCA

-535 VMESPIYEL
+535 VMESPIYDL

-599 KAQEGDPSLEKLWKL
+599 KAQAGDPSLEKLWKL

-634 GLLHRMFTKTKT
+634 GLLHRMFTKAKT

-707 CQRSATRGAKRKAP
+707 CQRSAT
-721 LKQPPLID
+721 
-729 TPFRRVAIDLIGPI
+729 
-743 APCSGSGHR
+743 
-752 YILTMVDYATRYPE
+752 
-766 AVALKRIETEVVAE
+766 
-780 GLVEVFSRVGVPSEV
+780 
-795 LSDRGSQFTS
+795 
-805 GVMREVSRLLGV
+805 
-817 TQLYTTPYHP
+817 
-827 QSNGLVERFN
+827 
-837 GTLKG
+837 
-842 MLKKLCEERPSDWDR
+842 
-857 YIPAALFA
+857 
-865 YREAPQESTG
+865 
-875 FSPFEL
+875 
-881 LYGRT
+881 
-886 VKGPVSI
+886 
-893 LKELWSKEQETEEV
+893 
-907 KTTYQYVVDLRN
+907 
-919 RLEETCQFAME
+919 
-930 SLQQARVSQKRQFD
+930 RVSQKRQFD

-1019 VIDGGEGDP
+1019 VIDGREGDP

-1406 LLQEYDGHVLM
+1406 LLQEYDVLCYIIPVVM
-1417 NVTELNGVS
+1417 
-1426 WFISL
+1426 FL
-1431 TEDPS
+1431 TM
-1436 YKAGSPLYEWLNGAV
+1436 
-1451 LINNTAVSGFH
+1451 F
-1462 VFLLNYT
+1462 T
-1469 LDLEY
+1469 L
-1474 IYEHWNTALQT
+1474 
-1485 AAIRLRDN
+1485 
-1493 ARDMDVVT
+1493 
-1501 SSLSDIHEFSMDP
+1501 P
-1514 IPLPWGVV
+1514 
-1522 TSMEPAN
+1522 
-1529 ITARD
+1529 
-1534 GDTLDYD
+1534 
-1541 VTYRIKTAHIPD
+1541 
-1553 QQLESPCLT
+1553 
-1562 LSISS
+1562 
-1567 VYSFNCAL
+1567 
-1575 EDDFG
+1575 
-1580 QRIVAIHGPKH
+1580 
-1591 ASLLRF
+1591 
-1597 TTEDSVKEEGVEEPS
+1597 
-1612 EYDSHTEPQR
+1612 
-1622 ESGRSSRGEEVH
+1622 
-1634 SPIFTT
+1634 
-1640 PHHHLAHS
+1640 
-1648 PQTHG
+1648 
-1653 KLFCSD
+1653 
-1659 HMTEPES
+1659 
-1666 CLVMPE
+1666 
-1672 EEDEDDVMGNGGPL
+1672 
-1686 TLQPGRLPP
+1686 
-1695 LPVLPAPL
+1695 
-1703 VNGSSP
+1703 
-1709 KRSRKG
+1709 
-1715 RKQRREQV
+1715 
-1723 GLLYVV
+1723 
-1729 LDGEGGL
+1729 
-1736 MFETFHEWEL
+1736 
-1746 ICSFCL
+1746 
-1752 SI
+1752 

>member
-6 VTPLEQL
+6 VTSLEQL
-13 MTLGRDM
+13 MTLGREM

-46 RAEAENRKMESEME
+46 RAEAEAENRKMESEME

-65 AEAENRKLESE
+65 AE
-76 MENRKIEAE
+76 
-85 AENRKLESEMENRK
+85 MENRK

-105 KIESEMENRKIEAA
+105 KL
-119 MENRKI
+119 

-289 VELSGT
+289 LELSGT

-332 ELLQMAEIYRE
+332 VLLQMAEIYRE

-373 AQPTKGVSEQ
+373 AQSTKGVSEQ

-462 SLPVK
+462 SLPVE

-480 DTGCSCGVVRASLVK
+480 DTGCSCGVVKASLVK

-520 LVVQTPYFSG
+520 LVVRTPYFSG

-535 VMESPIYEL
+535 VMESPIYDL

-559 LLTAETAAVQTR
+559 PLTAETAAVQTR

-599 KAQEGDPSLEKLWKL
+599 KAQEGDPSLEELWKL

-707 CQRSATRGAKRKAP
+707 CQRSAT
-721 LKQPPLID
+721 
-729 TPFRRVAIDLIGPI
+729 
-743 APCSGSGHR
+743 
-752 YILTMVDYATRYPE
+752 
-766 AVALKRIETEVVAE
+766 
-780 GLVEVFSRVGVPSEV
+780 
-795 LSDRGSQFTS
+795 
-805 GVMREVSRLLGV
+805 
-817 TQLYTTPYHP
+817 
-827 QSNGLVERFN
+827 
-837 GTLKG
+837 
-842 MLKKLCEERPSDWDR
+842 
-857 YIPAALFA
+857 
-865 YREAPQESTG
+865 
-875 FSPFEL
+875 
-881 LYGRT
+881 
-886 VKGPVSI
+886 
-893 LKELWSKEQETEEV
+893 
-907 KTTYQYVVDLRN
+907 
-919 RLEETCQFAME
+919 
-930 SLQQARVSQKRQFD
+930 RVSQKRQFD

-1047 VSLHEGLSGDKKEEA
+1047 VSLLEGLTINPSHSCKRHD
-1062 RRLLRQFSES
+1062 RRTAECCVGQW
-1072 LTDKPGKTTLETYT
+1072 PYNHIGTTL
-1086 VELTTKQPVHVKAY
+1086 TTS
-1100 PIPYATR
+1100 
-1107 QVVEE
+1107 QV
-1112 EVEKM
+1112 
-1117 LELGV
+1117 
-1122 IEPSRS
+1122 
-1128 PYSAPVVIVRK
+1128 
-1139 KSGEHRF
+1139 
-1146 CVDYR
+1146 
-1151 RLNNVTK
+1151 
-1158 VDAEVIP
+1158 
-1165 NVEDLFAQI
+1165 
-1174 STPKSKYFT
+1174 
-1183 RIDLSKGY
+1183 
-1191 WQIALS
+1191 
-1197 EDSKEATAF
+1197 
-1206 STPTGLFQ
+1206 
-1214 WRVLPFGMVN
+1214 
-1224 APAVFTRM
+1224 
-1232 MRKLLKGLKG
+1232 
-1242 VENFMDDI
+1242 
-1250 LIASETWEEHMSQL
+1250 
-1264 AEVLLRLRRANLTAR
+1264 
-1279 PTKCQIGYPDLEF
+1279 
-1292 LGFVVGENTKQP
+1292 
-1304 EKSKIERMLSS
+1304 ERMW
-1315 ARPKSKTEVRSLLGL
+1315 
-1330 IGFYREFVP
+1330 
-1339 NFAAITS
+1339 
-1346 PLSDLTKKGQPP
+1346 GQ
-1358 VVQWTEAAEKAL
+1358 
-1370 KTVKE
+1370 
-1375 RLGTYPILK
+1375 
-1384 LPDMSKQFTLRTD
+1384 
-1397 ASGVGLGAV
+1397 
-1406 LLQEYDGHVLM
+1406 
-1417 NVTELNGVS
+1417 
-1426 WFISL
+1426 
-1431 TEDPS
+1431 
-1436 YKAGSPLYEWLNGAV
+1436 
-1451 LINNTAVSGFH
+1451 
-1462 VFLLNYT
+1462 
-1469 LDLEY
+1469 
-1474 IYEHWNTALQT
+1474 
-1485 AAIRLRDN
+1485 
-1493 ARDMDVVT
+1493 
-1501 SSLSDIHEFSMDP
+1501 
-1514 IPLPWGVV
+1514 
-1522 TSMEPAN
+1522 
-1529 ITARD
+1529 
-1534 GDTLDYD
+1534 
-1541 VTYRIKTAHIPD
+1541 
-1553 QQLESPCLT
+1553 
-1562 LSISS
+1562 
-1567 VYSFNCAL
+1567 
-1575 EDDFG
+1575 
-1580 QRIVAIHGPKH
+1580 
-1591 ASLLRF
+1591 
-1597 TTEDSVKEEGVEEPS
+1597 TT
-1612 EYDSHTEPQR
+1612 
-1622 ESGRSSRGEEVH
+1622 
-1634 SPIFTT
+1634 
-1640 PHHHLAHS
+1640 
-1648 PQTHG
+1648 
-1653 KLFCSD
+1653 
-1659 HMTEPES
+1659 
-1666 CLVMPE
+1666 
-1672 EEDEDDVMGNGGPL
+1672 
-1686 TLQPGRLPP
+1686 
-1695 LPVLPAPL
+1695 
-1703 VNGSSP
+1703 
-1709 KRSRKG
+1709 
-1715 RKQRREQV
+1715 
-1723 GLLYVV
+1723 
-1729 LDGEGGL
+1729 
-1736 MFETFHEWEL
+1736 
-1746 ICSFCL
+1746 
-1752 SI
+1752 

>member
-6 VTPLEQL
+6 VTSLEQL
-13 MTLGRDM
+13 MTLGREM

-46 RAEAENRKMESEME
+46 RAEAEAENRKMESEMENRKMESEME

-65 AEAENRKLESE
+65 AE
-76 MENRKIEAE
+76 MENRKIEA
-85 AENRKLESEMENRK
+85 EMENRK

-105 KIESEMENRKIEAA
+105 KL
-119 MENRKI
+119 

-289 VELSGT
+289 LELSGT

-332 ELLQMAEIYRE
+332 ELLQVAEIYRE

-352 RQVSSTGERGD
+352 RQGSSTGERGD

-373 AQPTKGVSEQ
+373 AQSTKGVSEQ

-430 KEGVRDGEEEVQ
+430 KEGVRGGEEEVQ

-455 QDIGILG
+455 QDIGLLG

-535 VMESPIYEL
+535 VMESPIYDL

-634 GLLHRMFTKTKT
+634 GLLHRMFTETKT
-646 GKVTSQLVVP
+646 DKVTSQLVVP

-671 MAGHLGISKTA
+671 RAGHLGISKTA

-707 CQRSATRGAKRKAP
+707 CQRSAT
-721 LKQPPLID
+721 
-729 TPFRRVAIDLIGPI
+729 
-743 APCSGSGHR
+743 
-752 YILTMVDYATRYPE
+752 
-766 AVALKRIETEVVAE
+766 
-780 GLVEVFSRVGVPSEV
+780 
-795 LSDRGSQFTS
+795 
-805 GVMREVSRLLGV
+805 
-817 TQLYTTPYHP
+817 
-827 QSNGLVERFN
+827 
-837 GTLKG
+837 
-842 MLKKLCEERPSDWDR
+842 
-857 YIPAALFA
+857 
-865 YREAPQESTG
+865 
-875 FSPFEL
+875 
-881 LYGRT
+881 
-886 VKGPVSI
+886 
-893 LKELWSKEQETEEV
+893 
-907 KTTYQYVVDLRN
+907 
-919 RLEETCQFAME
+919 
-930 SLQQARVSQKRQFD
+930 RVSQKRQFD

-1005 KYTQRESQPATLAA
+1005 KYTQRESQSATLAA

-1086 VELTTKQPVHVKAY
+1086 VELTTKQPVHVK
-1100 PIPYATR
+1100 
-1107 QVVEE
+1107 V
-1112 EVEKM
+1112 
-1117 LELGV
+1117 
-1122 IEPSRS
+1122 
-1128 PYSAPVVIVRK
+1128 
-1139 KSGEHRF
+1139 
-1146 CVDYR
+1146 
-1151 RLNNVTK
+1151 
-1158 VDAEVIP
+1158 
-1165 NVEDLFAQI
+1165 
-1174 STPKSKYFT
+1174 
-1183 RIDLSKGY
+1183 
-1191 WQIALS
+1191 
-1197 EDSKEATAF
+1197 
-1206 STPTGLFQ
+1206 
-1214 WRVLPFGMVN
+1214 
-1224 APAVFTRM
+1224 
-1232 MRKLLKGLKG
+1232 
-1242 VENFMDDI
+1242 
-1250 LIASETWEEHMSQL
+1250 
-1264 AEVLLRLRRANLTAR
+1264 
-1279 PTKCQIGYPDLEF
+1279 
-1292 LGFVVGENTKQP
+1292 
-1304 EKSKIERMLSS
+1304 
-1315 ARPKSKTEVRSLLGL
+1315 
-1330 IGFYREFVP
+1330 
-1339 NFAAITS
+1339 
-1346 PLSDLTKKGQPP
+1346 
-1358 VVQWTEAAEKAL
+1358 
-1370 KTVKE
+1370 
-1375 RLGTYPILK
+1375 
-1384 LPDMSKQFTLRTD
+1384 
-1397 ASGVGLGAV
+1397 
-1406 LLQEYDGHVLM
+1406 
-1417 NVTELNGVS
+1417 
-1426 WFISL
+1426 
-1431 TEDPS
+1431 
-1436 YKAGSPLYEWLNGAV
+1436 
-1451 LINNTAVSGFH
+1451 
-1462 VFLLNYT
+1462 
-1469 LDLEY
+1469 
-1474 IYEHWNTALQT
+1474 
-1485 AAIRLRDN
+1485 
-1493 ARDMDVVT
+1493 
-1501 SSLSDIHEFSMDP
+1501 
-1514 IPLPWGVV
+1514 
-1522 TSMEPAN
+1522 
-1529 ITARD
+1529 
-1534 GDTLDYD
+1534 
-1541 VTYRIKTAHIPD
+1541 
-1553 QQLESPCLT
+1553 
-1562 LSISS
+1562 
-1567 VYSFNCAL
+1567 
-1575 EDDFG
+1575 
-1580 QRIVAIHGPKH
+1580 
-1591 ASLLRF
+1591 
-1597 TTEDSVKEEGVEEPS
+1597 
-1612 EYDSHTEPQR
+1612 
-1622 ESGRSSRGEEVH
+1622 
-1634 SPIFTT
+1634 
-1640 PHHHLAHS
+1640 
-1648 PQTHG
+1648 
-1653 KLFCSD
+1653 
-1659 HMTEPES
+1659 
-1666 CLVMPE
+1666 
-1672 EEDEDDVMGNGGPL
+1672 
-1686 TLQPGRLPP
+1686 
-1695 LPVLPAPL
+1695 
-1703 VNGSSP
+1703 
-1709 KRSRKG
+1709 
-1715 RKQRREQV
+1715 
-1723 GLLYVV
+1723 
-1729 LDGEGGL
+1729 
-1736 MFETFHEWEL
+1736 
-1746 ICSFCL
+1746 
-1752 SI
+1752 

>member
-6 VTPLEQL
+6 VTSLEQL
-13 MTLGRDM
+13 MTLGREM

-46 RAEAENRKMESEME
+46 RAEAEAENRKMESEMENRKMESEME

-65 AEAENRKLESE
+65 AE
-76 MENRKIEAE
+76 MENRKIEA
-85 AENRKLESEMENRK
+85 EMENRK

-105 KIESEMENRKIEAA
+105 KL
-119 MENRKI
+119 

-289 VELSGT
+289 LELSGT

-373 AQPTKGVSEQ
+373 AQSTKGVSEQ

-455 QDIGILG
+455 QDISILG
-462 SLPVK
+462 SLPVE

-480 DTGCSCGVVRASLVK
+480 DTGCSCGVVKASLVK

-520 LVVQTPYFSG
+520 LVVRTPYLSG

-535 VMESPIYEL
+535 VMESPIYDL

-559 LLTAETAAVQTR
+559 LLTTETAAVQTR

-599 KAQEGDPSLEKLWKL
+599 KAQEGDPSLEELWKL

-671 MAGHLGISKTA
+671 MAGHLGSSKTA

-707 CQRSATRGAKRKAP
+707 CQRSAT
-721 LKQPPLID
+721 
-729 TPFRRVAIDLIGPI
+729 
-743 APCSGSGHR
+743 
-752 YILTMVDYATRYPE
+752 
-766 AVALKRIETEVVAE
+766 
-780 GLVEVFSRVGVPSEV
+780 
-795 LSDRGSQFTS
+795 
-805 GVMREVSRLLGV
+805 
-817 TQLYTTPYHP
+817 
-827 QSNGLVERFN
+827 
-837 GTLKG
+837 
-842 MLKKLCEERPSDWDR
+842 
-857 YIPAALFA
+857 
-865 YREAPQESTG
+865 
-875 FSPFEL
+875 
-881 LYGRT
+881 
-886 VKGPVSI
+886 
-893 LKELWSKEQETEEV
+893 
-907 KTTYQYVVDLRN
+907 
-919 RLEETCQFAME
+919 
-930 SLQQARVSQKRQFD
+930 RVSQKRQFD

-1406 LLQEYDGHVLM
+1406 LLQEYDGQKFPVKYASRKLSKCEQGYATVETECLAVVWGVQKFQKYLYGNQFTIETDHQPLTFLQEARLKNSRVLRWAM
-1417 NVTELNGVS
+1417 
-1426 WFISL
+1426 
-1431 TEDPS
+1431 
-1436 YKAGSPLYEWLNGAV
+1436 
-1451 LINNTAVSGFH
+1451 
-1462 VFLLNYT
+1462 
-1469 LDLEY
+1469 
-1474 IYEHWNTALQT
+1474 ALQPYRASGANLRGSELKT
-1485 AAIRLRDN
+1485 VAAQQTQCRQ
-1493 ARDMDVVT
+1493 
-1501 SSLSDIHEFSMDP
+1501 SIH
-1514 IPLPWGVV
+1514 
-1522 TSMEPAN
+1522 
-1529 ITARD
+1529 
-1534 GDTLDYD
+1534 
-1541 VTYRIKTAHIPD
+1541 
-1553 QQLESPCLT
+1553 QQLAT
-1562 LSISS
+1562 Q
-1567 VYSFNCAL
+1567 NT
-1575 EDDFG
+1575 
-1580 QRIVAIHGPKH
+1580 VA
-1591 ASLLRF
+1591 S
-1597 TTEDSVKEEGVEEPS
+1597 
-1612 EYDSHTEPQR
+1612 
-1622 ESGRSSRGEEVH
+1622 
-1634 SPIFTT
+1634 
-1640 PHHHLAHS
+1640 
-1648 PQTHG
+1648 
-1653 KLFCSD
+1653 
-1659 HMTEPES
+1659 
-1666 CLVMPE
+1666 
-1672 EEDEDDVMGNGGPL
+1672 
-1686 TLQPGRLPP
+1686 
-1695 LPVLPAPL
+1695 
-1703 VNGSSP
+1703 
-1709 KRSRKG
+1709 
-1715 RKQRREQV
+1715 
-1723 GLLYVV
+1723 
-1729 LDGEGGL
+1729 
-1736 MFETFHEWEL
+1736 
-1746 ICSFCL
+1746 
-1752 SI
+1752 

>member
-6 VTPLEQL
+6 VTSLEQL
-13 MTLGRDM
+13 MTLGREM

-46 RAEAENRKMESEME
+46 RAEAEME

-65 AEAENRKLESE
+65 A
-76 MENRKIEAE
+76 
-85 AENRKLESEMENRK
+85 EMENRK

-105 KIESEMENRKIEAA
+105 KL
-119 MENRKI
+119 

-289 VELSGT
+289 LELSGT

-352 RQVSSTGERGD
+352 RQVPSTGERGD

-373 AQPTKGVSEQ
+373 AQSTKGVSEQ

-462 SLPVK
+462 SLPVE

-480 DTGCSCGVVRASLVK
+480 DTGCSCGVVKASLVK

-535 VMESPIYEL
+535 VMESPIYDL

-620 QEVRGGKADFQVKN
+620 QEVRGREADFQVKN

-707 CQRSATRGAKRKAP
+707 CQRSATR
-721 LKQPPLID
+721 
-729 TPFRRVAIDLIGPI
+729 
-743 APCSGSGHR
+743 
-752 YILTMVDYATRYPE
+752 
-766 AVALKRIETEVVAE
+766 
-780 GLVEVFSRVGVPSEV
+780 
-795 LSDRGSQFTS
+795 
-805 GVMREVSRLLGV
+805 
-817 TQLYTTPYHP
+817 
-827 QSNGLVERFN
+827 
-837 GTLKG
+837 
-842 MLKKLCEERPSDWDR
+842 
-857 YIPAALFA
+857 
-865 YREAPQESTG
+865 
-875 FSPFEL
+875 
-881 LYGRT
+881 
-886 VKGPVSI
+886 
-893 LKELWSKEQETEEV
+893 
-907 KTTYQYVVDLRN
+907 
-919 RLEETCQFAME
+919 
-930 SLQQARVSQKRQFD
+930 VSQKRQFD

-969 LMHWKGPF
+969 LTHWKGPF

-1019 VIDGGEGDP
+1019 VIVGGEGDP

-1406 LLQEYDGHVLM
+1406 LLQEYDGQKFPVKYASRKLSKCEQGYATVETECLAVVWGVQKFQKYLYGNQFTIETDHQPLTFLQEARLKNSRVLRWAM
-1417 NVTELNGVS
+1417 
-1426 WFISL
+1426 
-1431 TEDPS
+1431 
-1436 YKAGSPLYEWLNGAV
+1436 
-1451 LINNTAVSGFH
+1451 
-1462 VFLLNYT
+1462 
-1469 LDLEY
+1469 
-1474 IYEHWNTALQT
+1474 ALQPYRYH
-1485 AAIRLRDN
+1485 I
-1493 ARDMDVVT
+1493 
-1501 SSLSDIHEFSMDP
+1501 
-1514 IPLPWGVV
+1514 
-1522 TSMEPAN
+1522 
-1529 ITARD
+1529 
-1534 GDTLDYD
+1534 DY
-1541 VTYRIKTAHIPD
+1541 I
-1553 QQLESPCLT
+1553 
-1562 LSISS
+1562 
-1567 VYSFNCAL
+1567 
-1575 EDDFG
+1575 
-1580 QRIVAIHGPKH
+1580 
-1591 ASLLRF
+1591 
-1597 TTEDSVKEEGVEEPS
+1597 
-1612 EYDSHTEPQR
+1612 
-1622 ESGRSSRGEEVH
+1622 
-1634 SPIFTT
+1634 
-1640 PHHHLAHS
+1640 
-1648 PQTHG
+1648 
-1653 KLFCSD
+1653 
-1659 HMTEPES
+1659 
-1666 CLVMPE
+1666 
-1672 EEDEDDVMGNGGPL
+1672 
-1686 TLQPGRLPP
+1686 PGRENVGADYL
-1695 LPVLPAPL
+1695 
-1703 VNGSSP
+1703 
-1709 KRSRKG
+1709 SR
-1715 RKQRREQV
+1715 V
-1723 GLLYVV
+1723 
-1729 LDGEGGL
+1729 
-1736 MFETFHEWEL
+1736 M
-1746 ICSFCL
+1746 
-1752 SI
+1752 

>member
-6 VTPLEQL
+6 VTSLEQL
-13 MTLGRDM
+13 MTLGREM

-46 RAEAENRKMESEME
+46 RAEAEAENRKMESEME

-65 AEAENRKLESE
+65 AEMENRKIEAENRKMESE
-76 MENRKIEAE
+76 MENRKIEA
-85 AENRKLESEMENRK
+85 EMENRK

-105 KIESEMENRKIEAA
+105 KL
-119 MENRKI
+119 

-289 VELSGT
+289 LELSGT

-373 AQPTKGVSEQ
+373 AQSTKGVSEQ

-462 SLPVK
+462 SLPVE

-480 DTGCSCGVVRASLVK
+480 DTGCSCGVVKASLVK

-520 LVVQTPYFSG
+520 LLVQTPYFSG

-535 VMESPIYEL
+535 VMESPIYDL

-571 SHRAEKGVKPLLVS
+571 SHRAEKGVRPLLVS

-620 QEVRGGKADFQVKN
+620 QEVRGREADFQVKN

-707 CQRSATRGAKRKAP
+707 CQRSAT
-721 LKQPPLID
+721 
-729 TPFRRVAIDLIGPI
+729 
-743 APCSGSGHR
+743 
-752 YILTMVDYATRYPE
+752 
-766 AVALKRIETEVVAE
+766 
-780 GLVEVFSRVGVPSEV
+780 
-795 LSDRGSQFTS
+795 
-805 GVMREVSRLLGV
+805 
-817 TQLYTTPYHP
+817 
-827 QSNGLVERFN
+827 
-837 GTLKG
+837 
-842 MLKKLCEERPSDWDR
+842 
-857 YIPAALFA
+857 
-865 YREAPQESTG
+865 
-875 FSPFEL
+875 
-881 LYGRT
+881 
-886 VKGPVSI
+886 
-893 LKELWSKEQETEEV
+893 
-907 KTTYQYVVDLRN
+907 
-919 RLEETCQFAME
+919 
-930 SLQQARVSQKRQFD
+930 RVSQKRQFD

-1406 LLQEYDGHVLM
+1406 LLQEYDGQKFPVKYASRKLSKCEQGYATVETECLAVVWGVQKFQKYLYGNQFTIETDHQPLTFLQEARLKNSRVLRWAM
-1417 NVTELNGVS
+1417 
-1426 WFISL
+1426 
-1431 TEDPS
+1431 
-1436 YKAGSPLYEWLNGAV
+1436 
-1451 LINNTAVSGFH
+1451 
-1462 VFLLNYT
+1462 
-1469 LDLEY
+1469 
-1474 IYEHWNTALQT
+1474 ALQPYRYH
-1485 AAIRLRDN
+1485 I
-1493 ARDMDVVT
+1493 
-1501 SSLSDIHEFSMDP
+1501 
-1514 IPLPWGVV
+1514 
-1522 TSMEPAN
+1522 
-1529 ITARD
+1529 
-1534 GDTLDYD
+1534 DY
-1541 VTYRIKTAHIPD
+1541 I
-1553 QQLESPCLT
+1553 
-1562 LSISS
+1562 
-1567 VYSFNCAL
+1567 
-1575 EDDFG
+1575 
-1580 QRIVAIHGPKH
+1580 
-1591 ASLLRF
+1591 
-1597 TTEDSVKEEGVEEPS
+1597 
-1612 EYDSHTEPQR
+1612 
-1622 ESGRSSRGEEVH
+1622 
-1634 SPIFTT
+1634 
-1640 PHHHLAHS
+1640 
-1648 PQTHG
+1648 
-1653 KLFCSD
+1653 
-1659 HMTEPES
+1659 
-1666 CLVMPE
+1666 
-1672 EEDEDDVMGNGGPL
+1672 
-1686 TLQPGRLPP
+1686 PGRENVGADYL
-1695 LPVLPAPL
+1695 
-1703 VNGSSP
+1703 
-1709 KRSRKG
+1709 SR
-1715 RKQRREQV
+1715 V
-1723 GLLYVV
+1723 
-1729 LDGEGGL
+1729 
-1736 MFETFHEWEL
+1736 M
-1746 ICSFCL
+1746 
-1752 SI
+1752 

>member
-6 VTPLEQL
+6 VTSLEQL
-13 MTLGRDM
+13 TLGREM

-46 RAEAENRKMESEME
+46 RAEAEAENRKMESEME
-60 NRKIE
+60 KRKIE
-65 AEAENRKLESE
+65 AE
-76 MENRKIEAE
+76 
-85 AENRKLESEMENRK
+85 
-99 IEAENR
+99 
-105 KIESEMENRKIEAA
+105 

-132 KMEAEMEKL
+132 KMEAEIENRKMEAEMEKL
-141 RLEMS
+141 RLETR
-146 LREKELEIR
+146 LREKELEIQR
-155 RVAIESEDS
+155 LGIESEDS

-289 VELSGT
+289 LELSGT

-373 AQPTKGVSEQ
+373 AQSTKGVSEQ

-409 RVQRAAAMERTTECR
+409 RVQKAAAMERTTECR

-455 QDIGILG
+455 QDIGLQG
-462 SLPVK
+462 SLPVE

-480 DTGCSCGVVRASLVK
+480 DTGCSCGVVKASLVK

-535 VMESPIYEL
+535 VMESPIYDL

-585 ARKAGIEAS
+585 ARKTGIEAS

-694 MADLKRYCASCDA
+694 MADLKRYCESCDA
-707 CQRSATRGAKRKAP
+707 CQRSAT
-721 LKQPPLID
+721 
-729 TPFRRVAIDLIGPI
+729 
-743 APCSGSGHR
+743 
-752 YILTMVDYATRYPE
+752 
-766 AVALKRIETEVVAE
+766 
-780 GLVEVFSRVGVPSEV
+780 
-795 LSDRGSQFTS
+795 
-805 GVMREVSRLLGV
+805 
-817 TQLYTTPYHP
+817 
-827 QSNGLVERFN
+827 
-837 GTLKG
+837 
-842 MLKKLCEERPSDWDR
+842 
-857 YIPAALFA
+857 
-865 YREAPQESTG
+865 
-875 FSPFEL
+875 
-881 LYGRT
+881 
-886 VKGPVSI
+886 
-893 LKELWSKEQETEEV
+893 
-907 KTTYQYVVDLRN
+907 
-919 RLEETCQFAME
+919 
-930 SLQQARVSQKRQFD
+930 RVSQKRQFD

-1019 VIDGGEGDP
+1019 VIEGGEGDP

-1047 VSLHEGLSGDKKEEA
+1047 VSLHEGL
-1062 RRLLRQFSES
+1062 
-1072 LTDKPGKTTLETYT
+1072 T
-1086 VELTTKQPVHVKAY
+1086 
-1100 PIPYATR
+1100 IN
-1107 QVVEE
+1107 
-1112 EVEKM
+1112 
-1117 LELGV
+1117 
-1122 IEPSRS
+1122 PS
-1128 PYSAPVVIVRK
+1128 
-1139 KSGEHRF
+1139 
-1146 CVDYR
+1146 
-1151 RLNNVTK
+1151 
-1158 VDAEVIP
+1158 
-1165 NVEDLFAQI
+1165 
-1174 STPKSKYFT
+1174 
-1183 RIDLSKGY
+1183 
-1191 WQIALS
+1191 
-1197 EDSKEATAF
+1197 
-1206 STPTGLFQ
+1206 
-1214 WRVLPFGMVN
+1214 
-1224 APAVFTRM
+1224 
-1232 MRKLLKGLKG
+1232 
-1242 VENFMDDI
+1242 
-1250 LIASETWEEHMSQL
+1250 
-1264 AEVLLRLRRANLTAR
+1264 
-1279 PTKCQIGYPDLEF
+1279 
-1292 LGFVVGENTKQP
+1292 
-1304 EKSKIERMLSS
+1304 
-1315 ARPKSKTEVRSLLGL
+1315 
-1330 IGFYREFVP
+1330 
-1339 NFAAITS
+1339 
-1346 PLSDLTKKGQPP
+1346 
-1358 VVQWTEAAEKAL
+1358 
-1370 KTVKE
+1370 
-1375 RLGTYPILK
+1375 
-1384 LPDMSKQFTLRTD
+1384 
-1397 ASGVGLGAV
+1397 
-1406 LLQEYDGHVLM
+1406 
-1417 NVTELNGVS
+1417 
-1426 WFISL
+1426 
-1431 TEDPS
+1431 
-1436 YKAGSPLYEWLNGAV
+1436 
-1451 LINNTAVSGFH
+1451 
-1462 VFLLNYT
+1462 
-1469 LDLEY
+1469 
-1474 IYEHWNTALQT
+1474 
-1485 AAIRLRDN
+1485 
-1493 ARDMDVVT
+1493 
-1501 SSLSDIHEFSMDP
+1501 
-1514 IPLPWGVV
+1514 
-1522 TSMEPAN
+1522 
-1529 ITARD
+1529 
-1534 GDTLDYD
+1534 
-1541 VTYRIKTAHIPD
+1541 
-1553 QQLESPCLT
+1553 
-1562 LSISS
+1562 
-1567 VYSFNCAL
+1567 
-1575 EDDFG
+1575 
-1580 QRIVAIHGPKH
+1580 
-1591 ASLLRF
+1591 
-1597 TTEDSVKEEGVEEPS
+1597 
-1612 EYDSHTEPQR
+1612 
-1622 ESGRSSRGEEVH
+1622 H
-1634 SPIFTT
+1634 S
-1640 PHHHLAHS
+1640 
-1648 PQTHG
+1648 
-1653 KLFCSD
+1653 C
-1659 HMTEPES
+1659 
-1666 CLVMPE
+1666 
-1672 EEDEDDVMGNGGPL
+1672 
-1686 TLQPGRLPP
+1686 
-1695 LPVLPAPL
+1695 
-1703 VNGSSP
+1703 
-1709 KRSRKG
+1709 KRH
-1715 RKQRREQV
+1715 
-1723 GLLYVV
+1723 
-1729 LDGEGGL
+1729 D
-1736 MFETFHEWEL
+1736 
-1746 ICSFCL
+1746 
-1752 SI
+1752 

>member
-6 VTPLEQL
+6 VTSLEQL
-13 MTLGRDM
+13 MTLGREM

-46 RAEAENRKMESEME
+46 RAEAEAENRKMESEME

-65 AEAENRKLESE
+65 AEMENRKIEAENRKMESE
-76 MENRKIEAE
+76 MENRKIEA
-85 AENRKLESEMENRK
+85 EMENRK

-105 KIESEMENRKIEAA
+105 KL
-119 MENRKI
+119 

-289 VELSGT
+289 LELSGT

-373 AQPTKGVSEQ
+373 AQSTKGVSEQ

-430 KEGVRDGEEEVQ
+430 KEGVRGGEEEVQ

-455 QDIGILG
+455 QDIGLLG

-535 VMESPIYEL
+535 VMESPIYDL

-707 CQRSATRGAKRKAP
+707 CQRSATR
-721 LKQPPLID
+721 
-729 TPFRRVAIDLIGPI
+729 
-743 APCSGSGHR
+743 
-752 YILTMVDYATRYPE
+752 
-766 AVALKRIETEVVAE
+766 
-780 GLVEVFSRVGVPSEV
+780 
-795 LSDRGSQFTS
+795 
-805 GVMREVSRLLGV
+805 
-817 TQLYTTPYHP
+817 
-827 QSNGLVERFN
+827 
-837 GTLKG
+837 
-842 MLKKLCEERPSDWDR
+842 
-857 YIPAALFA
+857 
-865 YREAPQESTG
+865 
-875 FSPFEL
+875 
-881 LYGRT
+881 
-886 VKGPVSI
+886 
-893 LKELWSKEQETEEV
+893 
-907 KTTYQYVVDLRN
+907 
-919 RLEETCQFAME
+919 
-930 SLQQARVSQKRQFD
+930 VSQKRQFD

-1005 KYTQRESQPATLAA
+1005 KYTQRESPPATLAA

-1047 VSLHEGLSGDKKEEA
+1047 VSLHEGLTINPSHSCKRHD
-1062 RRLLRQFSES
+1062 RRTAECCVGQW
-1072 LTDKPGKTTLETYT
+1072 PYNHIGTTL
-1086 VELTTKQPVHVKAY
+1086 TTS
-1100 PIPYATR
+1100 
-1107 QVVEE
+1107 QV
-1112 EVEKM
+1112 
-1117 LELGV
+1117 
-1122 IEPSRS
+1122 
-1128 PYSAPVVIVRK
+1128 
-1139 KSGEHRF
+1139 
-1146 CVDYR
+1146 
-1151 RLNNVTK
+1151 
-1158 VDAEVIP
+1158 
-1165 NVEDLFAQI
+1165 
-1174 STPKSKYFT
+1174 
-1183 RIDLSKGY
+1183 
-1191 WQIALS
+1191 
-1197 EDSKEATAF
+1197 
-1206 STPTGLFQ
+1206 
-1214 WRVLPFGMVN
+1214 
-1224 APAVFTRM
+1224 
-1232 MRKLLKGLKG
+1232 
-1242 VENFMDDI
+1242 
-1250 LIASETWEEHMSQL
+1250 
-1264 AEVLLRLRRANLTAR
+1264 
-1279 PTKCQIGYPDLEF
+1279 
-1292 LGFVVGENTKQP
+1292 
-1304 EKSKIERMLSS
+1304 ERMW
-1315 ARPKSKTEVRSLLGL
+1315 
-1330 IGFYREFVP
+1330 
-1339 NFAAITS
+1339 
-1346 PLSDLTKKGQPP
+1346 GQ
-1358 VVQWTEAAEKAL
+1358 
-1370 KTVKE
+1370 
-1375 RLGTYPILK
+1375 
-1384 LPDMSKQFTLRTD
+1384 
-1397 ASGVGLGAV
+1397 
-1406 LLQEYDGHVLM
+1406 
-1417 NVTELNGVS
+1417 
-1426 WFISL
+1426 
-1431 TEDPS
+1431 
-1436 YKAGSPLYEWLNGAV
+1436 
-1451 LINNTAVSGFH
+1451 
-1462 VFLLNYT
+1462 
-1469 LDLEY
+1469 
-1474 IYEHWNTALQT
+1474 
-1485 AAIRLRDN
+1485 
-1493 ARDMDVVT
+1493 
-1501 SSLSDIHEFSMDP
+1501 
-1514 IPLPWGVV
+1514 
-1522 TSMEPAN
+1522 
-1529 ITARD
+1529 
-1534 GDTLDYD
+1534 
-1541 VTYRIKTAHIPD
+1541 
-1553 QQLESPCLT
+1553 
-1562 LSISS
+1562 
-1567 VYSFNCAL
+1567 
-1575 EDDFG
+1575 
-1580 QRIVAIHGPKH
+1580 
-1591 ASLLRF
+1591 
-1597 TTEDSVKEEGVEEPS
+1597 TT
-1612 EYDSHTEPQR
+1612 
-1622 ESGRSSRGEEVH
+1622 
-1634 SPIFTT
+1634 
-1640 PHHHLAHS
+1640 
-1648 PQTHG
+1648 
-1653 KLFCSD
+1653 
-1659 HMTEPES
+1659 
-1666 CLVMPE
+1666 
-1672 EEDEDDVMGNGGPL
+1672 
-1686 TLQPGRLPP
+1686 
-1695 LPVLPAPL
+1695 
-1703 VNGSSP
+1703 
-1709 KRSRKG
+1709 
-1715 RKQRREQV
+1715 
-1723 GLLYVV
+1723 
-1729 LDGEGGL
+1729 
-1736 MFETFHEWEL
+1736 
-1746 ICSFCL
+1746 
-1752 SI
+1752 

>member
-46 RAEAENRKMESEME
+46 RAEAENRKL
-60 NRKIE
+60 E
-65 AEAENRKLESE
+65 AEAENRK
-76 MENRKIEAE
+76 M
-85 AENRKLESEMENRK
+85 
-99 IEAENR
+99 
-105 KIESEMENRKIEAA
+105 ESEMENRKIEAA

-132 KMEAEMEKL
+132 KIEAEMENRKIETEMENRKIEAEMENRKMEAEMENRKMEAEMENRKMEAEMEKL
-141 RLEMS
+141 RLETR
-146 LREKELEIR
+146 LREKELEIQR
-155 RVAIESEDS
+155 LGIESEDS

-242 DCLKKALLQGFDLTE
+242 DYLKKALLQGFDLTE

-289 VELSGT
+289 LELSGT

-373 AQPTKGVSEQ
+373 AQSTKGVSEQ

-455 QDIGILG
+455 QDIGLLG
-462 SLPVK
+462 SLPVE

-480 DTGCSCGVVRASLVK
+480 DTGCSCGVVKASLVK

-520 LVVQTPYFSG
+520 LVVRTPYFSG

-535 VMESPIYEL
+535 VMESPIYDL

-559 LLTAETAAVQTR
+559 LLTTETAAVQTR

-599 KAQEGDPSLEKLWKL
+599 KAQEGDPSLEELWKL

-671 MAGHLGISKTA
+671 MAGHLDISKTA

-707 CQRSATRGAKRKAP
+707 CQRSAT
-721 LKQPPLID
+721 
-729 TPFRRVAIDLIGPI
+729 
-743 APCSGSGHR
+743 
-752 YILTMVDYATRYPE
+752 
-766 AVALKRIETEVVAE
+766 
-780 GLVEVFSRVGVPSEV
+780 
-795 LSDRGSQFTS
+795 
-805 GVMREVSRLLGV
+805 
-817 TQLYTTPYHP
+817 
-827 QSNGLVERFN
+827 
-837 GTLKG
+837 
-842 MLKKLCEERPSDWDR
+842 
-857 YIPAALFA
+857 
-865 YREAPQESTG
+865 
-875 FSPFEL
+875 
-881 LYGRT
+881 
-886 VKGPVSI
+886 
-893 LKELWSKEQETEEV
+893 
-907 KTTYQYVVDLRN
+907 
-919 RLEETCQFAME
+919 
-930 SLQQARVSQKRQFD
+930 RVSQKRQFD

-1047 VSLHEGLSGDKKEEA
+1047 VSLHEGL
-1062 RRLLRQFSES
+1062 
-1072 LTDKPGKTTLETYT
+1072 T
-1086 VELTTKQPVHVKAY
+1086 
-1100 PIPYATR
+1100 IN
-1107 QVVEE
+1107 
-1112 EVEKM
+1112 
-1117 LELGV
+1117 
-1122 IEPSRS
+1122 PS
-1128 PYSAPVVIVRK
+1128 
-1139 KSGEHRF
+1139 
-1146 CVDYR
+1146 
-1151 RLNNVTK
+1151 
-1158 VDAEVIP
+1158 
-1165 NVEDLFAQI
+1165 
-1174 STPKSKYFT
+1174 
-1183 RIDLSKGY
+1183 
-1191 WQIALS
+1191 
-1197 EDSKEATAF
+1197 
-1206 STPTGLFQ
+1206 
-1214 WRVLPFGMVN
+1214 
-1224 APAVFTRM
+1224 
-1232 MRKLLKGLKG
+1232 
-1242 VENFMDDI
+1242 
-1250 LIASETWEEHMSQL
+1250 
-1264 AEVLLRLRRANLTAR
+1264 
-1279 PTKCQIGYPDLEF
+1279 
-1292 LGFVVGENTKQP
+1292 
-1304 EKSKIERMLSS
+1304 
-1315 ARPKSKTEVRSLLGL
+1315 
-1330 IGFYREFVP
+1330 
-1339 NFAAITS
+1339 
-1346 PLSDLTKKGQPP
+1346 
-1358 VVQWTEAAEKAL
+1358 
-1370 KTVKE
+1370 
-1375 RLGTYPILK
+1375 
-1384 LPDMSKQFTLRTD
+1384 
-1397 ASGVGLGAV
+1397 
-1406 LLQEYDGHVLM
+1406 
-1417 NVTELNGVS
+1417 
-1426 WFISL
+1426 
-1431 TEDPS
+1431 
-1436 YKAGSPLYEWLNGAV
+1436 
-1451 LINNTAVSGFH
+1451 
-1462 VFLLNYT
+1462 
-1469 LDLEY
+1469 
-1474 IYEHWNTALQT
+1474 
-1485 AAIRLRDN
+1485 
-1493 ARDMDVVT
+1493 
-1501 SSLSDIHEFSMDP
+1501 
-1514 IPLPWGVV
+1514 
-1522 TSMEPAN
+1522 
-1529 ITARD
+1529 
-1534 GDTLDYD
+1534 
-1541 VTYRIKTAHIPD
+1541 
-1553 QQLESPCLT
+1553 
-1562 LSISS
+1562 
-1567 VYSFNCAL
+1567 
-1575 EDDFG
+1575 
-1580 QRIVAIHGPKH
+1580 
-1591 ASLLRF
+1591 
-1597 TTEDSVKEEGVEEPS
+1597 
-1612 EYDSHTEPQR
+1612 
-1622 ESGRSSRGEEVH
+1622 H
-1634 SPIFTT
+1634 S
-1640 PHHHLAHS
+1640 
-1648 PQTHG
+1648 
-1653 KLFCSD
+1653 C
-1659 HMTEPES
+1659 
-1666 CLVMPE
+1666 
-1672 EEDEDDVMGNGGPL
+1672 
-1686 TLQPGRLPP
+1686 
-1695 LPVLPAPL
+1695 
-1703 VNGSSP
+1703 
-1709 KRSRKG
+1709 KRH
-1715 RKQRREQV
+1715 
-1723 GLLYVV
+1723 
-1729 LDGEGGL
+1729 D
-1736 MFETFHEWEL
+1736 
-1746 ICSFCL
+1746 
-1752 SI
+1752 

>member
-1 MADDR
+1 
-6 VTPLEQL
+6 
-13 MTLGRDM
+13 
-20 GYSDEGL
+20 
-27 RKFIEGQ
+27 
-34 QKVEREERAERR
+34 
-46 RAEAENRKMESEME
+46 
-60 NRKIE
+60 
-65 AEAENRKLESE
+65 
-76 MENRKIEAE
+76 
-85 AENRKLESEMENRK
+85 
-99 IEAENR
+99 
-105 KIESEMENRKIEAA
+105 
-119 MENRKI
+119 
-125 EAEMENR
+125 
-132 KMEAEMEKL
+132 
-141 RLEMS
+141 
-146 LREKELEIR
+146 
-155 RVAIESEDS
+155 
-164 DAPSSIPGHH
+164 
-174 RPNHAPRPQLPK
+174 
-186 FSEGS
+186 
-191 DSMDA
+191 
-196 YISRFEVFARS
+196 
-207 QGWPEREWAM
+207 
-217 ILSALLTGKAL
+217 
-228 NIFSTLPAVQQSDF
+228 
-242 DCLKKALLQGFDLTE
+242 
-257 EAFRKKFRSVRLQAG
+257 
-272 ETYIQFG
+272 
-279 ARLEHYFQKW
+279 
-289 VELSGT
+289 
-295 GEEFLELKE
+295 
-304 LILREQ
+304 
-310 VLTGCGPELTIHLR
+310 
-324 ERQPKTTA
+324 
-332 ELLQMAEIYRE
+332 
-343 ARADTKSCV
+343 
-352 RQVSSTGERGD
+352 
-363 KKPDELPRKS
+363 
-373 AQPTKGVSEQ
+373 
-383 RSLGQREIREC
+383 
-394 FLCHKRGHIARDCRT
+394 
-409 RVQRAAAMERTTECR
+409 
-424 VERPVV
+424 
-430 KEGVRDGEEEVQ
+430 
-442 PVASTVE
+442 
-449 QAVSGV
+449 
-455 QDIGILG
+455 
-462 SLPVK
+462 
-467 EGWIGQCKVKVLR
+467 
-480 DTGCSCGVVRASLVK
+480 
-495 EEDLTGQVQTCT
+495 
-507 LIDGT
+507 
-512 KREFPVAE
+512 
-520 LVVQTPYFSG
+520 
-530 KLSAL
+530 
-535 VMESPIYEL
+535 MESPIYDL

-663 MSVGHESL
+663 MSVGHESS
-671 MAGHLGISKTA
+671 MAGHLGIFKTA

-707 CQRSATRGAKRKAP
+707 CQRSAT
-721 LKQPPLID
+721 
-729 TPFRRVAIDLIGPI
+729 
-743 APCSGSGHR
+743 
-752 YILTMVDYATRYPE
+752 
-766 AVALKRIETEVVAE
+766 
-780 GLVEVFSRVGVPSEV
+780 
-795 LSDRGSQFTS
+795 
-805 GVMREVSRLLGV
+805 
-817 TQLYTTPYHP
+817 
-827 QSNGLVERFN
+827 
-837 GTLKG
+837 
-842 MLKKLCEERPSDWDR
+842 
-857 YIPAALFA
+857 
-865 YREAPQESTG
+865 
-875 FSPFEL
+875 
-881 LYGRT
+881 
-886 VKGPVSI
+886 
-893 LKELWSKEQETEEV
+893 
-907 KTTYQYVVDLRN
+907 
-919 RLEETCQFAME
+919 
-930 SLQQARVSQKRQFD
+930 RVSQKRQFD

-1406 LLQEYDGHVLM
+1406 LLQEYDGQKFPVKYASRKLSKCEQGYATVETECLAVVWGVQKFQKYLYGNQFTIETDHQPLTFLQEARLKNSRVLRWAM
-1417 NVTELNGVS
+1417 
-1426 WFISL
+1426 
-1431 TEDPS
+1431 
-1436 YKAGSPLYEWLNGAV
+1436 
-1451 LINNTAVSGFH
+1451 
-1462 VFLLNYT
+1462 
-1469 LDLEY
+1469 
-1474 IYEHWNTALQT
+1474 ALQPYRYH
-1485 AAIRLRDN
+1485 I
-1493 ARDMDVVT
+1493 
-1501 SSLSDIHEFSMDP
+1501 
-1514 IPLPWGVV
+1514 
-1522 TSMEPAN
+1522 
-1529 ITARD
+1529 
-1534 GDTLDYD
+1534 DY
-1541 VTYRIKTAHIPD
+1541 I
-1553 QQLESPCLT
+1553 
-1562 LSISS
+1562 
-1567 VYSFNCAL
+1567 
-1575 EDDFG
+1575 
-1580 QRIVAIHGPKH
+1580 
-1591 ASLLRF
+1591 
-1597 TTEDSVKEEGVEEPS
+1597 
-1612 EYDSHTEPQR
+1612 
-1622 ESGRSSRGEEVH
+1622 
-1634 SPIFTT
+1634 
-1640 PHHHLAHS
+1640 
-1648 PQTHG
+1648 
-1653 KLFCSD
+1653 
-1659 HMTEPES
+1659 
-1666 CLVMPE
+1666 
-1672 EEDEDDVMGNGGPL
+1672 
-1686 TLQPGRLPP
+1686 PGRENVGADYL
-1695 LPVLPAPL
+1695 
-1703 VNGSSP
+1703 
-1709 KRSRKG
+1709 SR
-1715 RKQRREQV
+1715 V
-1723 GLLYVV
+1723 
-1729 LDGEGGL
+1729 
-1736 MFETFHEWEL
+1736 M
-1746 ICSFCL
+1746 
-1752 SI
+1752 

>member
-6 VTPLEQL
+6 VTSLEQL

-46 RAEAENRKMESEME
+46 RAEAEAENRKMESEMENRRIEAEMENRKMESEME
-60 NRKIE
+60 NRKM
-65 AEAENRKLESE
+65 ES
-76 MENRKIEAE
+76 
-85 AENRKLESEMENRK
+85 
-99 IEAENR
+99 
-105 KIESEMENRKIEAA
+105 
-119 MENRKI
+119 
-125 EAEMENR
+125 EMENR

-164 DAPSSIPGHH
+164 DAPSSIPSHH
-174 RPNHAPRPQLPK
+174 RPNHALRPQLPK

-217 ILSALLTGKAL
+217 ILTGKAL
-228 NIFSTLPAVQQSDF
+228 NILSTLPAVQQSDF
-242 DCLKKALLQGFDLTE
+242 DCLKKALLQGFDLIE
-257 EAFRKKFRSVRLQAG
+257 EAFRKKFRSVRLQEG

-289 VELSGT
+289 LELSGT

-332 ELLQMAEIYRE
+332 ELLQMAEIYRK

-373 AQPTKGVSEQ
+373 AQSTKGVSEQ

-409 RVQRAAAMERTTECR
+409 RVQKAAAMERTTECR

-430 KEGVRDGEEEVQ
+430 KEGVKGGEEEVQ
-442 PVASTVE
+442 PVVSTGE

-455 QDIGILG
+455 QDIGLLG

-480 DTGCSCGVVRASLVK
+480 DTGCSCGVVKASLVK

-520 LVVQTPYFSG
+520 LVVRTPYFSG

-535 VMESPIYEL
+535 VMESPIYDL

-656 ACFRETV
+656 ACFCETV

-707 CQRSATRGAKRKAP
+707 CQRSATR
-721 LKQPPLID
+721 
-729 TPFRRVAIDLIGPI
+729 
-743 APCSGSGHR
+743 
-752 YILTMVDYATRYPE
+752 
-766 AVALKRIETEVVAE
+766 
-780 GLVEVFSRVGVPSEV
+780 
-795 LSDRGSQFTS
+795 
-805 GVMREVSRLLGV
+805 
-817 TQLYTTPYHP
+817 
-827 QSNGLVERFN
+827 
-837 GTLKG
+837 
-842 MLKKLCEERPSDWDR
+842 
-857 YIPAALFA
+857 
-865 YREAPQESTG
+865 
-875 FSPFEL
+875 
-881 LYGRT
+881 
-886 VKGPVSI
+886 
-893 LKELWSKEQETEEV
+893 
-907 KTTYQYVVDLRN
+907 
-919 RLEETCQFAME
+919 
-930 SLQQARVSQKRQFD
+930 VSQKRQFD

-969 LMHWKGPF
+969 LMHWKGSF

-1019 VIDGGEGDP
+1019 VIDGEEGDP

-1036 PEFRSG
+1036 PEFRSE
-1042 ETYRD
+1042 ETYRE

-1146 CVDYR
+1146 CVDYK

-1165 NVEDLFAQI
+1165 NAEDLFAQI

-1206 STPTGLFQ
+1206 LTPTGLFQ

-1292 LGFVVGENTKQP
+1292 LSFVVGENTKQP
-1304 EKSKIERMLSS
+1304 EKSKIEWMLSS

-1406 LLQEYDGHVLM
+1406 LLQEYDGQKFPVKYASRKLSKCEQGYAT
-1417 NVTELNGVS
+1417 VETECL
-1426 WFISL
+1426 
-1431 TEDPS
+1431 
-1436 YKAGSPLYEWLNGAV
+1436 AV
-1451 LINNTAVSGFH
+1451 V
-1462 VFLLNYT
+1462 
-1469 LDLEY
+1469 
-1474 IYEHWNTALQT
+1474 
-1485 AAIRLRDN
+1485 
-1493 ARDMDVVT
+1493 
-1501 SSLSDIHEFSMDP
+1501 
-1514 IPLPWGVV
+1514 WGVQKFQKYLYGNQF
-1522 TSMEPAN
+1522 TIETDHQPL
-1529 ITARD
+1529 TFLQEAR
-1534 GDTLDYD
+1534 LKNSR
-1541 VTYRIKTAHIPD
+1541 V
-1553 QQLESPCLT
+1553 
-1562 LSISS
+1562 
-1567 VYSFNCAL
+1567 
-1575 EDDFG
+1575 
-1580 QRIVAIHGPKH
+1580 
-1591 ASLLRF
+1591 LRW
-1597 TTEDSVKEEGVEEPS
+1597 
-1612 EYDSHTEPQR
+1612 
-1622 ESGRSSRGEEVH
+1622 
-1634 SPIFTT
+1634 
-1640 PHHHLAHS
+1640 A
-1648 PQTHG
+1648 
-1653 KLFCSD
+1653 
-1659 HMTEPES
+1659 M
-1666 CLVMPE
+1666 
-1672 EEDEDDVMGNGGPL
+1672 
-1686 TLQPGRLPP
+1686 TLQPYRYHIDYIPGRENVGADYL
-1695 LPVLPAPL
+1695 
-1703 VNGSSP
+1703 
-1709 KRSRKG
+1709 SR
-1715 RKQRREQV
+1715 V
-1723 GLLYVV
+1723 
-1729 LDGEGGL
+1729 
-1736 MFETFHEWEL
+1736 
-1746 ICSFCL
+1746 I
-1752 SI
+1752 

>member
-46 RAEAENRKMESEME
+46 RVEAENRKMESEME

-65 AEAENRKLESE
+65 AE
-76 MENRKIEAE
+76 
-85 AENRKLESEMENRK
+85 
-99 IEAENR
+99 
-105 KIESEMENRKIEAA
+105 

-164 DAPSSIPGHH
+164 DAPSAIPGHH

-289 VELSGT
+289 LELSRT

-373 AQPTKGVSEQ
+373 AQSTKGVSEQ

-430 KEGVRDGEEEVQ
+430 KEGVRGGEEEVQ

-455 QDIGILG
+455 QDIGLLG
-462 SLPVK
+462 SLPVE

-480 DTGCSCGVVRASLVK
+480 DTGCSCGVVKASLVK

-520 LVVQTPYFSG
+520 LVVQTPYLSG

-535 VMESPIYEL
+535 VMESPIYDL

-682 DRVLSSFHWPGA
+682 DRVLSSFHWPGV

-707 CQRSATRGAKRKAP
+707 CQRSATR
-721 LKQPPLID
+721 
-729 TPFRRVAIDLIGPI
+729 
-743 APCSGSGHR
+743 
-752 YILTMVDYATRYPE
+752 
-766 AVALKRIETEVVAE
+766 
-780 GLVEVFSRVGVPSEV
+780 
-795 LSDRGSQFTS
+795 
-805 GVMREVSRLLGV
+805 
-817 TQLYTTPYHP
+817 
-827 QSNGLVERFN
+827 
-837 GTLKG
+837 
-842 MLKKLCEERPSDWDR
+842 
-857 YIPAALFA
+857 
-865 YREAPQESTG
+865 
-875 FSPFEL
+875 
-881 LYGRT
+881 
-886 VKGPVSI
+886 
-893 LKELWSKEQETEEV
+893 
-907 KTTYQYVVDLRN
+907 
-919 RLEETCQFAME
+919 
-930 SLQQARVSQKRQFD
+930 VSQKRQFD
-944 KRVRRQN
+944 KRVRQQN

-1047 VSLHEGLSGDKKEEA
+1047 VSLHEGLTINPSHSCKRHD
-1062 RRLLRQFSES
+1062 RRTAECCVGQW
-1072 LTDKPGKTTLETYT
+1072 PYNHIVTTL
-1086 VELTTKQPVHVKAY
+1086 TTS
-1100 PIPYATR
+1100 
-1107 QVVEE
+1107 QV
-1112 EVEKM
+1112 
-1117 LELGV
+1117 
-1122 IEPSRS
+1122 
-1128 PYSAPVVIVRK
+1128 
-1139 KSGEHRF
+1139 
-1146 CVDYR
+1146 
-1151 RLNNVTK
+1151 
-1158 VDAEVIP
+1158 
-1165 NVEDLFAQI
+1165 
-1174 STPKSKYFT
+1174 
-1183 RIDLSKGY
+1183 
-1191 WQIALS
+1191 
-1197 EDSKEATAF
+1197 
-1206 STPTGLFQ
+1206 
-1214 WRVLPFGMVN
+1214 
-1224 APAVFTRM
+1224 
-1232 MRKLLKGLKG
+1232 
-1242 VENFMDDI
+1242 
-1250 LIASETWEEHMSQL
+1250 
-1264 AEVLLRLRRANLTAR
+1264 
-1279 PTKCQIGYPDLEF
+1279 
-1292 LGFVVGENTKQP
+1292 
-1304 EKSKIERMLSS
+1304 ERMW
-1315 ARPKSKTEVRSLLGL
+1315 
-1330 IGFYREFVP
+1330 
-1339 NFAAITS
+1339 
-1346 PLSDLTKKGQPP
+1346 GQ
-1358 VVQWTEAAEKAL
+1358 
-1370 KTVKE
+1370 
-1375 RLGTYPILK
+1375 
-1384 LPDMSKQFTLRTD
+1384 
-1397 ASGVGLGAV
+1397 
-1406 LLQEYDGHVLM
+1406 
-1417 NVTELNGVS
+1417 
-1426 WFISL
+1426 
-1431 TEDPS
+1431 
-1436 YKAGSPLYEWLNGAV
+1436 
-1451 LINNTAVSGFH
+1451 
-1462 VFLLNYT
+1462 
-1469 LDLEY
+1469 
-1474 IYEHWNTALQT
+1474 
-1485 AAIRLRDN
+1485 
-1493 ARDMDVVT
+1493 
-1501 SSLSDIHEFSMDP
+1501 
-1514 IPLPWGVV
+1514 
-1522 TSMEPAN
+1522 
-1529 ITARD
+1529 
-1534 GDTLDYD
+1534 
-1541 VTYRIKTAHIPD
+1541 
-1553 QQLESPCLT
+1553 
-1562 LSISS
+1562 
-1567 VYSFNCAL
+1567 
-1575 EDDFG
+1575 
-1580 QRIVAIHGPKH
+1580 
-1591 ASLLRF
+1591 
-1597 TTEDSVKEEGVEEPS
+1597 TT
-1612 EYDSHTEPQR
+1612 
-1622 ESGRSSRGEEVH
+1622 
-1634 SPIFTT
+1634 
-1640 PHHHLAHS
+1640 
-1648 PQTHG
+1648 
-1653 KLFCSD
+1653 
-1659 HMTEPES
+1659 
-1666 CLVMPE
+1666 
-1672 EEDEDDVMGNGGPL
+1672 
-1686 TLQPGRLPP
+1686 
-1695 LPVLPAPL
+1695 
-1703 VNGSSP
+1703 
-1709 KRSRKG
+1709 
-1715 RKQRREQV
+1715 
-1723 GLLYVV
+1723 
-1729 LDGEGGL
+1729 
-1736 MFETFHEWEL
+1736 
-1746 ICSFCL
+1746 
-1752 SI
+1752 

>member
-6 VTPLEQL
+6 VTSLEQL
-13 MTLGRDM
+13 MTLGREM

-46 RAEAENRKMESEME
+46 RAEAEAENRKIEAEME

-65 AEAENRKLESE
+65 A
-76 MENRKIEAE
+76 
-85 AENRKLESEMENRK
+85 EMENRK

-105 KIESEMENRKIEAA
+105 KL
-119 MENRKI
+119 

-289 VELSGT
+289 LELSGT

-373 AQPTKGVSEQ
+373 AQSTKGVSEQ

-535 VMESPIYEL
+535 VMESPIYDL

-707 CQRSATRGAKRKAP
+707 CQRSAT
-721 LKQPPLID
+721 
-729 TPFRRVAIDLIGPI
+729 
-743 APCSGSGHR
+743 
-752 YILTMVDYATRYPE
+752 
-766 AVALKRIETEVVAE
+766 
-780 GLVEVFSRVGVPSEV
+780 
-795 LSDRGSQFTS
+795 
-805 GVMREVSRLLGV
+805 
-817 TQLYTTPYHP
+817 
-827 QSNGLVERFN
+827 
-837 GTLKG
+837 
-842 MLKKLCEERPSDWDR
+842 
-857 YIPAALFA
+857 
-865 YREAPQESTG
+865 
-875 FSPFEL
+875 
-881 LYGRT
+881 
-886 VKGPVSI
+886 
-893 LKELWSKEQETEEV
+893 
-907 KTTYQYVVDLRN
+907 
-919 RLEETCQFAME
+919 
-930 SLQQARVSQKRQFD
+930 RVSQKRQFD

-1406 LLQEYDGHVLM
+1406 LLQEYDGQKFPVKYASRKLSKCEQGYATVETECLAVVWGVQKFQKYLYRNQFTIETDHQPLTFLQEARLKNSRVLRWAM
-1417 NVTELNGVS
+1417 
-1426 WFISL
+1426 
-1431 TEDPS
+1431 
-1436 YKAGSPLYEWLNGAV
+1436 
-1451 LINNTAVSGFH
+1451 
-1462 VFLLNYT
+1462 
-1469 LDLEY
+1469 
-1474 IYEHWNTALQT
+1474 ALQPYRYH
-1485 AAIRLRDN
+1485 I
-1493 ARDMDVVT
+1493 
-1501 SSLSDIHEFSMDP
+1501 
-1514 IPLPWGVV
+1514 
-1522 TSMEPAN
+1522 
-1529 ITARD
+1529 
-1534 GDTLDYD
+1534 DY
-1541 VTYRIKTAHIPD
+1541 I
-1553 QQLESPCLT
+1553 
-1562 LSISS
+1562 
-1567 VYSFNCAL
+1567 
-1575 EDDFG
+1575 
-1580 QRIVAIHGPKH
+1580 
-1591 ASLLRF
+1591 
-1597 TTEDSVKEEGVEEPS
+1597 
-1612 EYDSHTEPQR
+1612 
-1622 ESGRSSRGEEVH
+1622 
-1634 SPIFTT
+1634 
-1640 PHHHLAHS
+1640 
-1648 PQTHG
+1648 
-1653 KLFCSD
+1653 
-1659 HMTEPES
+1659 
-1666 CLVMPE
+1666 
-1672 EEDEDDVMGNGGPL
+1672 
-1686 TLQPGRLPP
+1686 PGRENVGADYL
-1695 LPVLPAPL
+1695 
-1703 VNGSSP
+1703 
-1709 KRSRKG
+1709 SR
-1715 RKQRREQV
+1715 V
-1723 GLLYVV
+1723 
-1729 LDGEGGL
+1729 
-1736 MFETFHEWEL
+1736 M
-1746 ICSFCL
+1746 
-1752 SI
+1752 

>member
-6 VTPLEQL
+6 VTSLEQL
-13 MTLGRDM
+13 MTLGREM

-46 RAEAENRKMESEME
+46 RAEAEAENRKMESEME

-65 AEAENRKLESE
+65 AE
-76 MENRKIEAE
+76 
-85 AENRKLESEMENRK
+85 MENRK

-105 KIESEMENRKIEAA
+105 KLEAEMENRKMESEMENRKMESE

-132 KMEAEMEKL
+132 KMEAEMENRKMEAEMEKL
-141 RLEMS
+141 RLETR
-146 LREKELEIR
+146 LREKELEIQR
-155 RVAIESEDS
+155 LGIESEDS

-289 VELSGT
+289 LELSGT

-373 AQPTKGVSEQ
+373 AQSTKGVSEQ

-462 SLPVK
+462 SLPVE

-480 DTGCSCGVVRASLVK
+480 DTGCSCGVVKASLVK

-535 VMESPIYEL
+535 VMESPIYDL

-707 CQRSATRGAKRKAP
+707 CQRSAT
-721 LKQPPLID
+721 
-729 TPFRRVAIDLIGPI
+729 
-743 APCSGSGHR
+743 
-752 YILTMVDYATRYPE
+752 
-766 AVALKRIETEVVAE
+766 
-780 GLVEVFSRVGVPSEV
+780 
-795 LSDRGSQFTS
+795 
-805 GVMREVSRLLGV
+805 
-817 TQLYTTPYHP
+817 
-827 QSNGLVERFN
+827 
-837 GTLKG
+837 
-842 MLKKLCEERPSDWDR
+842 
-857 YIPAALFA
+857 
-865 YREAPQESTG
+865 
-875 FSPFEL
+875 
-881 LYGRT
+881 
-886 VKGPVSI
+886 
-893 LKELWSKEQETEEV
+893 
-907 KTTYQYVVDLRN
+907 
-919 RLEETCQFAME
+919 
-930 SLQQARVSQKRQFD
+930 RVSQKRQFD

-1304 EKSKIERMLSS
+1304 EKSKIEQMLSS

-1406 LLQEYDGHVLM
+1406 LLQEYDGQKFPVKYASRKLSKCEQGYATVETECLAVVWGVQKFQKYLYGNQFTIETDHQPLTFLQEARLKNSRVLRWAM
-1417 NVTELNGVS
+1417 
-1426 WFISL
+1426 
-1431 TEDPS
+1431 
-1436 YKAGSPLYEWLNGAV
+1436 
-1451 LINNTAVSGFH
+1451 
-1462 VFLLNYT
+1462 
-1469 LDLEY
+1469 
-1474 IYEHWNTALQT
+1474 ALQPYRYH
-1485 AAIRLRDN
+1485 I
-1493 ARDMDVVT
+1493 
-1501 SSLSDIHEFSMDP
+1501 
-1514 IPLPWGVV
+1514 
-1522 TSMEPAN
+1522 
-1529 ITARD
+1529 
-1534 GDTLDYD
+1534 DY
-1541 VTYRIKTAHIPD
+1541 I
-1553 QQLESPCLT
+1553 
-1562 LSISS
+1562 
-1567 VYSFNCAL
+1567 
-1575 EDDFG
+1575 
-1580 QRIVAIHGPKH
+1580 
-1591 ASLLRF
+1591 
-1597 TTEDSVKEEGVEEPS
+1597 
-1612 EYDSHTEPQR
+1612 
-1622 ESGRSSRGEEVH
+1622 
-1634 SPIFTT
+1634 
-1640 PHHHLAHS
+1640 
-1648 PQTHG
+1648 
-1653 KLFCSD
+1653 
-1659 HMTEPES
+1659 
-1666 CLVMPE
+1666 
-1672 EEDEDDVMGNGGPL
+1672 
-1686 TLQPGRLPP
+1686 PGRENVGADYL
-1695 LPVLPAPL
+1695 
-1703 VNGSSP
+1703 
-1709 KRSRKG
+1709 SR
-1715 RKQRREQV
+1715 V
-1723 GLLYVV
+1723 
-1729 LDGEGGL
+1729 
-1736 MFETFHEWEL
+1736 M
-1746 ICSFCL
+1746 
-1752 SI
+1752 

>member
-6 VTPLEQL
+6 VTSLEQL
-13 MTLGRDM
+13 MTLGREM

-46 RAEAENRKMESEME
+46 RAEAEAENRKMESEME
-60 NRKIE
+60 KRKIE
-65 AEAENRKLESE
+65 AE
-76 MENRKIEAE
+76 
-85 AENRKLESEMENRK
+85 
-99 IEAENR
+99 
-105 KIESEMENRKIEAA
+105 

-132 KMEAEMEKL
+132 KMEAEMENRKMEAEMEKL
-141 RLEMS
+141 RLETR
-146 LREKELEIR
+146 LREKELEIQR
-155 RVAIESEDS
+155 LGIKSEDS

-289 VELSGT
+289 LELSGT

-373 AQPTKGVSEQ
+373 AQSTKGVSEQ

-430 KEGVRDGEEEVQ
+430 KEGVRGGEEEVQ

-455 QDIGILG
+455 QDIGLLG

-495 EEDLTGQVQTCT
+495 EKDLTGQVQTCT

-535 VMESPIYEL
+535 VMESPIYDL

-559 LLTAETAAVQTR
+559 LMTAETAAVQTR

-594 PEEVR
+594 SEEVR

-707 CQRSATRGAKRKAP
+707 CQRSATR
-721 LKQPPLID
+721 
-729 TPFRRVAIDLIGPI
+729 
-743 APCSGSGHR
+743 
-752 YILTMVDYATRYPE
+752 
-766 AVALKRIETEVVAE
+766 
-780 GLVEVFSRVGVPSEV
+780 
-795 LSDRGSQFTS
+795 
-805 GVMREVSRLLGV
+805 
-817 TQLYTTPYHP
+817 
-827 QSNGLVERFN
+827 
-837 GTLKG
+837 
-842 MLKKLCEERPSDWDR
+842 
-857 YIPAALFA
+857 
-865 YREAPQESTG
+865 
-875 FSPFEL
+875 
-881 LYGRT
+881 
-886 VKGPVSI
+886 
-893 LKELWSKEQETEEV
+893 
-907 KTTYQYVVDLRN
+907 
-919 RLEETCQFAME
+919 
-930 SLQQARVSQKRQFD
+930 VSQKRQFD

-1047 VSLHEGLSGDKKEEA
+1047 VSLHEGL
-1062 RRLLRQFSES
+1062 
-1072 LTDKPGKTTLETYT
+1072 T
-1086 VELTTKQPVHVKAY
+1086 
-1100 PIPYATR
+1100 IN
-1107 QVVEE
+1107 
-1112 EVEKM
+1112 
-1117 LELGV
+1117 
-1122 IEPSRS
+1122 PS
-1128 PYSAPVVIVRK
+1128 
-1139 KSGEHRF
+1139 
-1146 CVDYR
+1146 
-1151 RLNNVTK
+1151 
-1158 VDAEVIP
+1158 
-1165 NVEDLFAQI
+1165 
-1174 STPKSKYFT
+1174 
-1183 RIDLSKGY
+1183 
-1191 WQIALS
+1191 
-1197 EDSKEATAF
+1197 
-1206 STPTGLFQ
+1206 
-1214 WRVLPFGMVN
+1214 
-1224 APAVFTRM
+1224 
-1232 MRKLLKGLKG
+1232 
-1242 VENFMDDI
+1242 
-1250 LIASETWEEHMSQL
+1250 
-1264 AEVLLRLRRANLTAR
+1264 
-1279 PTKCQIGYPDLEF
+1279 
-1292 LGFVVGENTKQP
+1292 
-1304 EKSKIERMLSS
+1304 
-1315 ARPKSKTEVRSLLGL
+1315 
-1330 IGFYREFVP
+1330 
-1339 NFAAITS
+1339 
-1346 PLSDLTKKGQPP
+1346 
-1358 VVQWTEAAEKAL
+1358 
-1370 KTVKE
+1370 
-1375 RLGTYPILK
+1375 
-1384 LPDMSKQFTLRTD
+1384 
-1397 ASGVGLGAV
+1397 
-1406 LLQEYDGHVLM
+1406 
-1417 NVTELNGVS
+1417 
-1426 WFISL
+1426 
-1431 TEDPS
+1431 
-1436 YKAGSPLYEWLNGAV
+1436 
-1451 LINNTAVSGFH
+1451 
-1462 VFLLNYT
+1462 
-1469 LDLEY
+1469 
-1474 IYEHWNTALQT
+1474 
-1485 AAIRLRDN
+1485 
-1493 ARDMDVVT
+1493 
-1501 SSLSDIHEFSMDP
+1501 
-1514 IPLPWGVV
+1514 
-1522 TSMEPAN
+1522 
-1529 ITARD
+1529 
-1534 GDTLDYD
+1534 
-1541 VTYRIKTAHIPD
+1541 
-1553 QQLESPCLT
+1553 
-1562 LSISS
+1562 
-1567 VYSFNCAL
+1567 
-1575 EDDFG
+1575 
-1580 QRIVAIHGPKH
+1580 
-1591 ASLLRF
+1591 
-1597 TTEDSVKEEGVEEPS
+1597 
-1612 EYDSHTEPQR
+1612 
-1622 ESGRSSRGEEVH
+1622 H
-1634 SPIFTT
+1634 S
-1640 PHHHLAHS
+1640 
-1648 PQTHG
+1648 
-1653 KLFCSD
+1653 C
-1659 HMTEPES
+1659 
-1666 CLVMPE
+1666 
-1672 EEDEDDVMGNGGPL
+1672 
-1686 TLQPGRLPP
+1686 
-1695 LPVLPAPL
+1695 
-1703 VNGSSP
+1703 
-1709 KRSRKG
+1709 KRH
-1715 RKQRREQV
+1715 
-1723 GLLYVV
+1723 
-1729 LDGEGGL
+1729 D
-1736 MFETFHEWEL
+1736 
-1746 ICSFCL
+1746 
-1752 SI
+1752 

>member
-46 RAEAENRKMESEME
+46 RVEA
-60 NRKIE
+60 
-65 AEAENRKLESE
+65 
-76 MENRKIEAE
+76 
-85 AENRKLESEMENRK
+85 
-99 IEAENR
+99 
-105 KIESEMENRKIEAA
+105 
-119 MENRKI
+119 ENRKI

-186 FSEGS
+186 FSQGS

-228 NIFSTLPAVQQSDF
+228 NIFSTLPAVQQNDF

-289 VELSGT
+289 LELSRT

-352 RQVSSTGERGD
+352 RQMSSTGERGD

-373 AQPTKGVSEQ
+373 AQSTKGVSEQ

-409 RVQRAAAMERTTECR
+409 RVQKAAAMERTTECR

-495 EEDLTGQVQTCT
+495 EKDLTGQVQTCT

-520 LVVQTPYFSG
+520 LVVRTPYFSG

-721 LKQPPLID
+721 LK
-729 TPFRRVAIDLIGPI
+729 
-743 APCSGSGHR
+743 
-752 YILTMVDYATRYPE
+752 
-766 AVALKRIETEVVAE
+766 
-780 GLVEVFSRVGVPSEV
+780 
-795 LSDRGSQFTS
+795 
-805 GVMREVSRLLGV
+805 
-817 TQLYTTPYHP
+817 
-827 QSNGLVERFN
+827 
-837 GTLKG
+837 
-842 MLKKLCEERPSDWDR
+842 
-857 YIPAALFA
+857 
-865 YREAPQESTG
+865 
-875 FSPFEL
+875 
-881 LYGRT
+881 
-886 VKGPVSI
+886 
-893 LKELWSKEQETEEV
+893 
-907 KTTYQYVVDLRN
+907 
-919 RLEETCQFAME
+919 
-930 SLQQARVSQKRQFD
+930 QQARVSQKRQFD

-1406 LLQEYDGHVLM
+1406 LLQEYDGQKFPVKYASRKLSKCEQGYATVETECLAVVWGVQKFQKYLYGNQFTIETDHQPLTFLQEARSKNSRVLRWAM
-1417 NVTELNGVS
+1417 
-1426 WFISL
+1426 
-1431 TEDPS
+1431 
-1436 YKAGSPLYEWLNGAV
+1436 
-1451 LINNTAVSGFH
+1451 
-1462 VFLLNYT
+1462 
-1469 LDLEY
+1469 
-1474 IYEHWNTALQT
+1474 ALQPYRYH
-1485 AAIRLRDN
+1485 I
-1493 ARDMDVVT
+1493 
-1501 SSLSDIHEFSMDP
+1501 
-1514 IPLPWGVV
+1514 
-1522 TSMEPAN
+1522 
-1529 ITARD
+1529 
-1534 GDTLDYD
+1534 DY
-1541 VTYRIKTAHIPD
+1541 I
-1553 QQLESPCLT
+1553 
-1562 LSISS
+1562 
-1567 VYSFNCAL
+1567 
-1575 EDDFG
+1575 
-1580 QRIVAIHGPKH
+1580 
-1591 ASLLRF
+1591 
-1597 TTEDSVKEEGVEEPS
+1597 
-1612 EYDSHTEPQR
+1612 
-1622 ESGRSSRGEEVH
+1622 
-1634 SPIFTT
+1634 
-1640 PHHHLAHS
+1640 
-1648 PQTHG
+1648 
-1653 KLFCSD
+1653 
-1659 HMTEPES
+1659 
-1666 CLVMPE
+1666 
-1672 EEDEDDVMGNGGPL
+1672 
-1686 TLQPGRLPP
+1686 PGRENVGADYL
-1695 LPVLPAPL
+1695 
-1703 VNGSSP
+1703 
-1709 KRSRKG
+1709 SR
-1715 RKQRREQV
+1715 V
-1723 GLLYVV
+1723 
-1729 LDGEGGL
+1729 
-1736 MFETFHEWEL
+1736 M
-1746 ICSFCL
+1746 
-1752 SI
+1752 

>member
-6 VTPLEQL
+6 VTSLEQL

-46 RAEAENRKMESEME
+46 RAEAE
-60 NRKIE
+60 
-65 AEAENRKLESE
+65 A
-76 MENRKIEAE
+76 
-85 AENRKLESEMENRK
+85 
-99 IEAENR
+99 
-105 KIESEMENRKIEAA
+105 
-119 MENRKI
+119 
-125 EAEMENR
+125 ENR
-132 KMEAEMEKL
+132 KMEFEMEKL
-141 RLEMS
+141 KLETS
-146 LREKELEIR
+146 LREKELEIQR
-155 RVAIESEDS
+155 LGIESEDS

-289 VELSGT
+289 LELSGT

-373 AQPTKGVSEQ
+373 AQSTKGVSEQ

-409 RVQRAAAMERTTECR
+409 RVQKAAAMERTTECR

-455 QDIGILG
+455 QDIGLLG
-462 SLPVK
+462 SLPVE

-480 DTGCSCGVVRASLVK
+480 DTGCSCGVVKASLVK

-507 LIDGT
+507 LIDST

-535 VMESPIYEL
+535 VMESPIYDL

-585 ARKAGIEAS
+585 ARKEGIEAS

-721 LKQPPLID
+721 LKQ
-729 TPFRRVAIDLIGPI
+729 
-743 APCSGSGHR
+743 
-752 YILTMVDYATRYPE
+752 
-766 AVALKRIETEVVAE
+766 
-780 GLVEVFSRVGVPSEV
+780 
-795 LSDRGSQFTS
+795 
-805 GVMREVSRLLGV
+805 
-817 TQLYTTPYHP
+817 
-827 QSNGLVERFN
+827 
-837 GTLKG
+837 
-842 MLKKLCEERPSDWDR
+842 
-857 YIPAALFA
+857 
-865 YREAPQESTG
+865 
-875 FSPFEL
+875 
-881 LYGRT
+881 
-886 VKGPVSI
+886 
-893 LKELWSKEQETEEV
+893 
-907 KTTYQYVVDLRN
+907 
-919 RLEETCQFAME
+919 
-930 SLQQARVSQKRQFD
+930 QARVSQKRLFD

-1264 AEVLLRLRRANLTAR
+1264 AEVLLRLRQANLTAR

-1406 LLQEYDGHVLM
+1406 LLQEYDGQKFPVKYASRKLSKCEQGYATVETECLAVVWGVQKFQKYLYGNQFTIETDHQPLTFLQEARLKNSRVLRWAM
-1417 NVTELNGVS
+1417 
-1426 WFISL
+1426 
-1431 TEDPS
+1431 
-1436 YKAGSPLYEWLNGAV
+1436 
-1451 LINNTAVSGFH
+1451 
-1462 VFLLNYT
+1462 
-1469 LDLEY
+1469 
-1474 IYEHWNTALQT
+1474 ALQPYRYH
-1485 AAIRLRDN
+1485 I
-1493 ARDMDVVT
+1493 
-1501 SSLSDIHEFSMDP
+1501 
-1514 IPLPWGVV
+1514 
-1522 TSMEPAN
+1522 
-1529 ITARD
+1529 
-1534 GDTLDYD
+1534 DY
-1541 VTYRIKTAHIPD
+1541 I
-1553 QQLESPCLT
+1553 
-1562 LSISS
+1562 
-1567 VYSFNCAL
+1567 
-1575 EDDFG
+1575 
-1580 QRIVAIHGPKH
+1580 
-1591 ASLLRF
+1591 
-1597 TTEDSVKEEGVEEPS
+1597 
-1612 EYDSHTEPQR
+1612 
-1622 ESGRSSRGEEVH
+1622 
-1634 SPIFTT
+1634 
-1640 PHHHLAHS
+1640 
-1648 PQTHG
+1648 
-1653 KLFCSD
+1653 
-1659 HMTEPES
+1659 
-1666 CLVMPE
+1666 
-1672 EEDEDDVMGNGGPL
+1672 
-1686 TLQPGRLPP
+1686 PGRENVGADYL
-1695 LPVLPAPL
+1695 
-1703 VNGSSP
+1703 
-1709 KRSRKG
+1709 SR
-1715 RKQRREQV
+1715 V
-1723 GLLYVV
+1723 
-1729 LDGEGGL
+1729 
-1736 MFETFHEWEL
+1736 M
-1746 ICSFCL
+1746 
-1752 SI
+1752 